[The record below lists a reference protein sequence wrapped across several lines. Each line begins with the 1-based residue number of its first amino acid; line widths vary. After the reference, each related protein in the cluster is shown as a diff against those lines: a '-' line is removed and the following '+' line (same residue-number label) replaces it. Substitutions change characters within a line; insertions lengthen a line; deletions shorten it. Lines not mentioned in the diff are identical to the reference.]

1 MAVGV
6 ETQTNLETSID
17 SIDQESRN
25 EQAFYTLLDRMR
37 EVAHSER
44 DKGDMFER
52 LMCQVLAIAS
62 PYSERYSK
70 VQLYKDWAAEHP
82 ECVPNARDIGI
93 DLVATLIETEWQG
106 PNKEARYVAIQ
117 CKFYDQDSSVPKAE
131 VDSFLSASSTK
142 YFAERLLVAT
152 NRGWSTNTEQ
162 TIEYQ
167 EKPISILS
175 LEKLKNLK
183 VDWQQYLKD
192 NTVKKLAKR
201 ELRQYQEEAINNVIL
216 GFKSHDRGKLI
227 MACGTGKTFTSLKL
241 AERQVGQHGL
251 VLFLVPSLALLSQ
264 TLDDWTQQSTAKMT
278 AIPVCSDSTIGDSAR
293 PLDPEDDSPDS
304 ILADHELSY
313 PATTNAKSLADKVVT
328 AFERYETRPDLG
340 LTVVFSTYQS
350 LDVIHEAQELY
361 GLKDFD
367 LIICDEAHRTAGAY
381 LFNDL
386 KEKEKKVKAKNK
398 AAPKGKRGHKAKAA
412 ANTEVAITI
421 NENDTQQQSIETAQS
436 SDLALDIDDVL
447 APQGEAEAPDWDVEA
462 ESLFTRIHNA
472 SYIHGR
478 KRLYMTA
485 TPKIYGEAPKRQE
498 SLGDAVLYSMD
509 NEQIFGPVFYS
520 LNFDMAVKLGCL
532 VDYKVLIL
540 VCDQKT
546 VPHEHLLENFSQ
558 TQTARVIGT
567 WKALNKY
574 GVADELINN
583 NEPMKRAVAFAQRI
597 DLDGLPAGRK
607 RDLTVASKQFA
618 AGFNAVVN
626 DYKQHIIKRGQEAL
640 ARGETPSLEYQEILD
655 HGCECE
661 CEHIDG
667 SMSSVEKDRCLKWLK
682 EEPQEGH
689 CKILCNVRCLSEGVD
704 VPSLDAVAF
713 LSPRKSEVEVV
724 QIVGR
729 VMRRAPNK
737 TRGYVIIPVVLTN
750 PNTPEATITNSTEFK
765 PVWQVLN
772 ALRSINPN
780 NVIADLPLHK
790 LDQRI
795 EIISVHDAYIQHKGT
810 KQGDGQRL
818 PKTDEPQIEM
828 PRWSFGE
835 VAAIEEHIKTM
846 IINKMGNRR
855 EWEDWAQDVGE
866 ICSRQV
872 EHIKAMVCDGGGVL
886 AYSANNVNYHEN
898 REAFANFKSELAA
911 ATRVKLSDD
920 DVVEMLAQHI
930 VIKPVLD
937 ELFRGYPFTEK
948 NAIASAM
955 TKMLERLDANGLT
968 RTNDEL
974 KGFYQSVGFR
984 MENVTSVSDRQKVI
998 VDLFDRFFK
1007 VAFPKQQ
1014 DKLGI
1019 VYTPIEVVDFMT
1031 HSVNDI
1037 LQKEFGCTFSTH
1049 GVHVLDPFTGTG
1061 TFIARLLTSGLIAPE
1076 DLEYKYAHDLHAF
1089 EILPLAYY
1097 IASINIES
1105 VHNELYQKQHN
1116 GEALPVDAYKA
1127 NDITVLTDTFSS
1139 SATQTE
1145 LTELTTLSD
1154 NIKRRKAVES
1164 MDLRVIIGN
1173 PPYSR
1178 GQESQND
1185 DNQNEE
1191 YPELDER
1198 IAATYVEKAGKIS
1211 NKNSLYDSYIRAF
1224 RWASDKI
1231 KDRGVVA
1238 FVTNAGWVDSAA
1250 ANGMRRCLQEEFS
1263 SVYVFHLKGNQRTSG
1278 EQSRKEGGK
1287 IFGSGS
1293 RAPIAIT
1300 ILVKNP
1306 DAAEQGQ
1313 IHFACVDDYLSREE
1327 KLQQLIDIGS
1337 VLNPELKLT
1346 TITPD
1351 AHGDWFNQRRD
1362 DFANFISVDGK
1373 KNDGLAVFS
1382 NFSLGVATNRDPW
1395 SYNSSKKTITS
1406 NFERCIVTYNK
1417 QLSEYLE
1424 HGQTPEKDNTKL
1436 KWSGTLESAFKRQL
1450 YSPDFDHNAITL
1462 SMYRP
1467 YIAQW
1472 LYNQK
1477 FWLERSYQ
1485 MPSLFPFTGAQNIAI
1500 GIAGVGAT
1508 SFSSL
1513 MSNSIACLDC
1523 LEKSQCLPRYLYRPI
1538 GEAAKDTKTTKV
1550 KTTGQA
1556 DLFAGSDAGELDAS
1570 NGQSGEQVIIN
1581 GYVRE
1586 DAIKPEAV
1594 AHFRAAYAG
1603 HEDEIDADSVFYY
1616 IYGILHSKDYRATY
1630 ANNLQKELP
1639 RIPRVATFEDFKA
1652 FEKAGR
1658 ALADLHVNYE
1668 QVEPYAGC
1676 TVSGLEDGA
1685 EASDLRVTK
1694 LKYGKIAGKKGNA
1707 ALDKTKIVYNDQITI
1722 TDIPL
1727 EVQDYVVNKKSAL
1740 DWVVERCGVSIDKAS
1755 QIVNDFNNM
1764 AEEMGDPQYILHLI
1778 LRVITVSL
1786 ETNKI
1791 VASLP
1796 ALHIHPL
1803 DQ

>member
-1 MAVGV
+1 M
-6 ETQTNLETSID
+6 
-17 SIDQESRN
+17 
-25 EQAFYTLLDRMR
+25 
-37 EVAHSER
+37 
-44 DKGDMFER
+44 
-52 LMCQVLAIAS
+52 
-62 PYSERYSK
+62 P
-70 VQLYKDWAAEHP
+70 
-82 ECVPNARDIGI
+82 
-93 DLVATLIETEWQG
+93 
-106 PNKEARYVAIQ
+106 
-117 CKFYDQDSSVPKAE
+117 
-131 VDSFLSASSTK
+131 
-142 YFAERLLVAT
+142 
-152 NRGWSTNTEQ
+152 
-162 TIEYQ
+162 Q
-167 EKPISILS
+167 EK
-175 LEKLKNLK
+175 
-183 VDWQQYLKD
+183 
-192 NTVKKLAKR
+192 
-201 ELRQYQEEAINNVIL
+201 
-216 GFKSHDRGKLI
+216 
-227 MACGTGKTFTSLKL
+227 
-241 AERQVGQHGL
+241 
-251 VLFLVPSLALLSQ
+251 
-264 TLDDWTQQSTAKMT
+264 
-278 AIPVCSDSTIGDSAR
+278 
-293 PLDPEDDSPDS
+293 
-304 ILADHELSY
+304 
-313 PATTNAKSLADKVVT
+313 
-328 AFERYETRPDLG
+328 
-340 LTVVFSTYQS
+340 
-350 LDVIHEAQELY
+350 
-361 GLKDFD
+361 
-367 LIICDEAHRTAGAY
+367 
-381 LFNDL
+381 
-386 KEKEKKVKAKNK
+386 
-398 AAPKGKRGHKAKAA
+398 
-412 ANTEVAITI
+412 
-421 NENDTQQQSIETAQS
+421 
-436 SDLALDIDDVL
+436 
-447 APQGEAEAPDWDVEA
+447 
-462 ESLFTRIHNA
+462 
-472 SYIHGR
+472 
-478 KRLYMTA
+478 
-485 TPKIYGEAPKRQE
+485 
-498 SLGDAVLYSMD
+498 
-509 NEQIFGPVFYS
+509 
-520 LNFDMAVKLGCL
+520 
-532 VDYKVLIL
+532 
-540 VCDQKT
+540 
-546 VPHEHLLENFSQ
+546 LLENFSK

-567 WKALNKY
+567 WKALNKF
-574 GVADELINN
+574 GSKDDLANN
-583 NEPMKRAVAFAQRI
+583 KEPMKRAVAFAQRI

-607 RDLTVASKQFA
+607 RDMTVASKQFA

-626 DYKQHIIKRGQEAL
+626 DYKHHVLEHGQEAI
-640 ARGETPSLEYQEILD
+640 ACGETPSPEYQEILER
-655 HGCECE
+655 GCECD

-667 SMSSVEKDRCLKWLK
+667 GMSSVEKDSRLKWLK
-682 EEPQEGH
+682 EEPQDGH
-689 CKILCNVRCLSEGVD
+689 CKILFNVRCLSEGVD

-737 TRGYVIIPVVLTN
+737 IRGYVIIPVVTTN
-750 PNTPEATITNSTEFK
+750 PMAPEEVLANSPEFK
-765 PVWQVLN
+765 TVWQVLC

-780 NVIADLPLHK
+780 RVIADLSLNK
-790 LDQRI
+790 LDGHI
-795 EIISVHDAYIQHKGT
+795 EIISTHAAYIQHK
-810 KQGDGQRL
+810 KPNKGDGPRL
-818 PKTDEPQIEM
+818 SKQDDPKVEI
-828 PRWSFGE
+828 PRWDFSE
-835 VAAIEEHIKTM
+835 AAAIVEHISSILLK
-846 IINKMGNRR
+846 KMGNRR

-872 EHIKAMVCDGGGVL
+872 EHIKAMVGDD
-886 AYSANNVNYHEN
+886 ASPEN
-898 REAFANFKSELAA
+898 RKAFADFKTELAA

-974 KGFYQSVGFR
+974 RGFYDSVGFR

-1007 VAFPKQQ
+1007 VAFHKQQ

-1037 LQKEFGCTFSTH
+1037 LKQEFGCTFSSP

-1076 DLEYKYAHDLHAF
+1076 DLDYKYEHDLHAF

-1173 PPYSR
+1173 PPYSV
-1178 GQESQND
+1178 GQDSQND
-1185 DNQNEE
+1185 DNQNES

-1198 IAATYVEKAGKIS
+1198 ITATYVAQGDKGVLK
-1211 NKNSLYDSYIRAF
+1211 KSLYDSYIRAF

-1238 FVTNAGWVDSAA
+1238 FVTNAGWIDSAA

-1263 SVYVFHLKGNQRTSG
+1263 SVYVYHLKGNQRTSG

-1327 KLQQLIDIGS
+1327 KLQQLTTFGS
-1337 VLNPELKLT
+1337 VLTPELKLIS
-1346 TITPD
+1346 ITPD
-1351 AHGDWFNQRRD
+1351 AHGDWLNQRRD
-1362 DFANFISVDGK
+1362 DFGKFISVDGK
-1373 KNDGLAVFS
+1373 NSDEQAVFV
-1382 NFSLGVATNRDPW
+1382 NFSLGISTNRDPW
-1395 SYNSSKKTITS
+1395 SYNSSKQRIAR
-1406 NFERCIVTYNK
+1406 NFERCIAVYNE
-1417 QLSEYLE
+1417 QLDQVKAQGQSFVKNNDPTKIKWTDVLEKKLYLGVKSDE
-1424 HGQTPEKDNTKL
+1424 CHPE
-1436 KWSGTLESAFKRQL
+1436 Q
-1450 YSPDFDHNAITL
+1450 IVL
-1462 SMYRP
+1462 SLYRP
-1467 YIAQW
+1467 FICQYF
-1472 LYNQK
+1472 YNVPM
-1477 FWLERSYQ
+1477 WIHRTYQ
-1485 MPSLFPFTGAQNIAI
+1485 MPSLFPFKNAVNIMI
-1500 GIAGVGAT
+1500 VVGKRRNFP
-1508 SFSSL
+1508 FSCL
-1513 MSNSIACLDC
+1513 MSNHIIDIGLI
-1523 LEKSQCLPRYLYRPI
+1523 EGGQCLPRYLYRPV
-1538 GEAAKDTKTTKV
+1538 GEAAKDTKTSKA
-1550 KTTGQA
+1550 KASGQA

-1570 NGQSGEQVIIN
+1570 NDQTGAQVIIN

-1594 AHFRAAYAG
+1594 EHFRAAYAG
-1603 HEDEIDADSVFYY
+1603 HESEIDADSVFYY
-1616 IYGILHSKDYRATY
+1616 IYGILHSKDYRAIY

-1668 QVEPYAGC
+1668 QMKPYAGC
-1676 TVSGLEDGA
+1676 KVSGLEDGA
-1685 EASDLRVTK
+1685 DASDLRVTK

-1707 ALDKTKIVYNDQITI
+1707 ALDKTKIVYNGQITI
-1722 TDIPL
+1722 SDIPL

-1740 DWVVERCGVSIDKAS
+1740 DWVVERCGVSVDKAS

-1796 ALHIHPL
+1796 ALRVHPL

>member
-6 ETQTNLETSID
+6 ETQTNLETSVD

-37 EVAHSER
+37 EVAHNER

-70 VQLYKDWAAEHP
+70 VQLYKDWAVEHP

-251 VLFLVPSLALLSQ
+251 VLFLVPSLSLLSQ
-264 TLDDWTQQSTAKMT
+264 TLDDWTQQSRAKMT

-293 PLDPEDDSPDS
+293 PLDQEDDFSES
-304 ILADHELSY
+304 VLADHELSY

-350 LDVIHEAQELY
+350 LDVIHEAQEFY

-386 KEKEKKVKAKNK
+386 KEKEKTKANKGKAKSKK
-398 AAPKGKRGHKAKAA
+398 AVEPS
-412 ANTEVAITI
+412 TE
-421 NENDTQQQSIETAQS
+421 
-436 SDLALDIDDVL
+436 DVL
-447 APQGEAEAPDWDVEA
+447 APQSADAPDWDVEA
-462 ESLFTRIHNA
+462 ESLFTRVHNA
-472 SYIHGR
+472 EYIHGH

-485 TPKIYGEAPKRQE
+485 TPKIYGKKPKEQE
-498 SLGDAVLYSMD
+498 GLGDAVLYSMD

-546 VPHEHLLENFSQ
+546 MPQEQLLENFSQ

-607 RDLTVASKQFA
+607 RDMTVASKQFA
-618 AGFNAVVN
+618 AGFNAVVS
-626 DYKQHIIKRGQEAL
+626 DYKHHVLERGQEAI
-640 ARGETPSLEYQEILD
+640 AHGETPSFEYQEILN

-661 CEHIDG
+661 CMHIDG
-667 SMSSVEKDRCLKWLK
+667 SMSSVDKASRLKWLK
-682 EEPQEGH
+682 DEPQDGH
-689 CKILCNVRCLSEGVD
+689 CKILFNVRCLSEGVD

-713 LSPRKSEVEVV
+713 LSPRKSDVEVV

-729 VMRRAPNK
+729 VMRRAPHK
-737 TRGYVIIPVVLTN
+737 TRGYVIIPVVTTN
-750 PNTPEATITNSTEFK
+750 PNAPEETLANSQDFQS
-765 PVWQVLN
+765 VWQVLN

-780 NVIADLPLHK
+780 NVIADLPLNK
-790 LDQRI
+790 LDGRI
-795 EIISVHDAYIQHKGT
+795 EIISTHDAYIQHKEPKKGN
-810 KQGDGQRL
+810 GPL
-818 PKTDEPQIEM
+818 PPKPDPKIDI
-828 PRWSFGE
+828 PRWDFSE
-835 VAAIEEHIKTM
+835 AASIEEHIKS
-846 IINKMGNRR
+846 IIIKKVGNRR

-872 EHIKAMVCDGGGVL
+872 EHIKAMVGDD
-886 AYSANNVNYHEN
+886 ASPEN
-898 REAFANFKSELAA
+898 RKAFADFKTELTA

-955 TKMLERLDANGLT
+955 TKMLERLDADGLT

-984 MENVTSVSDRQKVI
+984 MQNVTSVSDRQKVI

-1105 VHNELYQKQHN
+1105 VHNELYQHYHGQ
-1116 GEALPVDAYKA
+1116 ALPLEAYKA

-1139 SATQTE
+1139 STKQTE
-1145 LTELTTLSD
+1145 LTELTTLSE

-1173 PPYSR
+1173 PPYSV
-1178 GQESQND
+1178 GQDSQND
-1185 DNQNEE
+1185 DNQNES
-1191 YPELDER
+1191 YPELDAR
-1198 IAATYVEKAGKIS
+1198 IAETYVEKAGKIT

-1300 ILVKNP
+1300 ILVKNS
-1306 DAAEQGQ
+1306 DATEQGK

-1327 KLQQLIDIGS
+1327 KLQHLATFGS

-1351 AHGDWFNQRRD
+1351 AHGDWLNQRRD
-1362 DFANFISVDGK
+1362 DFGKFIGIDGK
-1373 KNDGLAVFS
+1373 KNNGLAVFS
-1382 NFSLGVATNRDPW
+1382 NFSMGIVTSRDSW
-1395 SYNSSKKTITS
+1395 CFNASKRTIEANFKGCIGFYNEQVNLAASEGDS
-1406 NFERCIVTYNK
+1406 FERNDDPSRI
-1417 QLSEYLE
+1417 SWSRS
-1424 HGQTPEKDNTKL
+1424 TKRRLL
-1436 KWSGTLESAFKRQL
+1436 KKI
-1450 YSPDFDHNAITL
+1450 YCPDFDARL
-1462 SMYRP
+1462 LAPALYRP
-1467 YIAQW
+1467 FVLQNVYMEP
-1472 LYNQK
+1472 
-1477 FWLERSYQ
+1477 FWIEAAGQIS
-1485 MPSLFPFTGAQNIAI
+1485 SLFPFDGAQNLAI
-1500 GIAGVGAT
+1500 GIASIGAS
-1508 SFSSL
+1508 SFSCL
-1513 MSNSIACLDC
+1513 ISNRILDFHV
-1523 LEKSQCLPRYLYRPI
+1523 LESGTQCLPRYLYRPV
-1538 GEAAKDTKTTKV
+1538 GEAAKATKAKS
-1550 KTTGQA
+1550 TGQT

-1616 IYGILHSKDYRATY
+1616 IYGILHSKDYRETY

-1639 RIPRVATFEDFKA
+1639 RIPRVASFEDFKA

-1668 QVEPYAGC
+1668 QVEPYDGC
-1676 TVSGLEDGA
+1676 KVDGLEAGA
-1685 EASDLRVTK
+1685 DASDLRVIK

-1740 DWVVERCGVSIDKAS
+1740 DWVVDRCGVSIDKAS

-1796 ALHIHPL
+1796 ALRIHPL

>member
-1 MAVGV
+1 MVEADKGTQPCLKSSAEVGFAT
-6 ETQTNLETSID
+6 EA
-17 SIDQESRN
+17 QELQN
-25 EQAFYTLLDRMR
+25 EQAFEALLKRMR
-37 EVAHSER
+37 DVSHNER
-44 DKGDMFER
+44 DKGDLFER
-52 LMCQVLAIAS
+52 LMCKVLAIAS
-62 PYSERYSK
+62 PYCNRFSK
-70 VQLYKDWAAEHP
+70 VQFYKAWAAEHP
-82 ECVPNARDIGI
+82 QYATNRRDIGV
-93 DLVATLIETEWQG
+93 DLVATLIESEWKG

-117 CKFYDQDSSVPKAE
+117 CKFYDEGRKVLNADI
-131 VDSFLSASSTK
+131 DSFLAASGSK
-142 YFAERLLVAT
+142 CFAERLVVAT
-152 NRGWSTNTEQ
+152 NTAWSENTKKEL
-162 TIEYQ
+162 EEQ
-167 EKPISILS
+167 EKPTNILD
-175 LEKLKNLK
+175 LGQLKKLKI
-183 VDWQQYLKD
+183 DWQQYLND
-192 NTVKKLAKR
+192 GTVKLQPKRKLR
-201 ELRQYQEEAINNVIL
+201 PYQEEAINNVIL
-216 GFKSHDRGKLI
+216 GFKTYDRGKLI

-264 TLDDWTQQSTAKMT
+264 TLDDWTQQSKDKMT

-293 PLDPEDDSPDS
+293 PLDPEDDFTESF
-304 ILADHELSY
+304 LADHELSY
-313 PATTNAKSLADKVVT
+313 PATTNAKSLAEKVVN
-328 AFERYETRPDLG
+328 AFALYETRNDLG

-350 LDVIHEAQELY
+350 LDVIHEAQEQY
-361 GLKDFD
+361 GMAEFD

-386 KEKEKKVKAKNK
+386 KEKEKKKASKSKKGK
-398 AAPKGKRGHKAKAA
+398 AA
-412 ANTEVAITI
+412 N
-421 NENDTQQQSIETAQS
+421 IEPS
-436 SDLALDIDDVL
+436 EEDFLS
-447 APQGEAEAPDWDVEA
+447 PQGADAPEWDIEV
-462 ESLFTRIHNA
+462 ESLFTRVHNA
-472 SYIHGR
+472 DYIHGR

-485 TPKIYGEAPKRQE
+485 TPKVYGDAPKKQE

-509 NEQIFGPVFYS
+509 DEKTFGPVFYS
-520 LNFDMAVKLGCL
+520 LNFDKAVKLGCL
-532 VDYKVLIL
+532 VDYQVIVL
-540 VCDQKT
+540 VCDPREVSYAQR
-546 VPHEHLLENFSQ
+546 EEELSQ
-558 TQTARVIGT
+558 TQRARMIGS
-567 WKALNKY
+567 WKALEKY
-574 GVADELINN
+574 GLEEKVGEDNQ
-583 NEPMKRAVAFAQRI
+583 PMKRVVAFAQRI
-597 DLDGLPAGRK
+597 DLNGMPLGRK
-607 RDLTVASKQFA
+607 RNMTVASKQFA
-618 AGFNAVVN
+618 AHFNDVVT
-626 DYKQHIIKRGQEAL
+626 DYRNHVLERGEEAL
-640 ARGETPSLEYQEILD
+640 VHGEIQSQEYRQLLQHAGICD
-655 HGCECE
+655 CR
-661 CEHIDG
+661 HIDG
-667 SMSSVEKDRCLKWLK
+667 SMSSVEKSELLRWLR
-682 EEPQEGH
+682 EEPEEGH
-689 CKILCNVRCLSEGVD
+689 SKILFNVRCLSEGVD
-704 VPSLDAVAF
+704 VPSLDGVVF
-713 LSPRKSEVEVV
+713 LSPRKSMVEVV

-729 VMRRAPNK
+729 VMRQAPNK
-737 TRGYVIIPVVLTN
+737 KRGYVVIPVVTTN
-750 PNTPEATITNSTEFK
+750 LNAPEEVLANNPDYK
-765 PVWQVLN
+765 VVWQVLQ

-780 NVIADLPLHK
+780 HVLADASLGK
-790 LDQRI
+790 LDPRI
-795 EIISVHDAYIQHKGT
+795 HIICWADDRVSHKDPQNNQGGEEGNNG
-810 KQGDGQRL
+810 GDGDDGA
-818 PKTDEPQIEM
+818 KAIETTL
-828 PRWSFGE
+828 FDLDDI
-835 VAAIEEHIKTM
+835 VALEEHIKAM
-846 IINKMGNRR
+846 IIKKVGNRR

-872 EHIKAMVCDGGGVL
+872 EHIKAMIGDD
-886 AYSANNVNYHEN
+886 ASQEN
-898 REAFANFKSELAA
+898 RKAFADFKTELKA

-955 TKMLERLDANGLT
+955 TKMLERLDADGLT

-974 KGFYQSVGFR
+974 RGFYDSVGFR
-984 MENVTSVSDRQKVI
+984 MQNVTSVSDRQKVI

-1076 DLEYKYAHDLHAF
+1076 DLDYKYEHDLHAF

-1105 VHNELYQKQHN
+1105 VHNELYQQQHN
-1116 GEALPVDAYKA
+1116 GESLPVDAYKA

-1139 SATQTE
+1139 STTQTE
-1145 LTELTTLSD
+1145 LTELTTLSE

-1173 PPYSR
+1173 PPYSV
-1178 GQESQND
+1178 GQDSQND
-1185 DNQNEE
+1185 DNQNES

-1198 IAATYVEKAGKIS
+1198 IAVTYVEKAGKIT

-1263 SVYVFHLKGNQRTSG
+1263 AVYVYHLKGNQRTSG

-1306 DAAEQGQ
+1306 DAVEQGK
-1313 IHFACVDDYLSREE
+1313 IRFACVDDYLSREE
-1327 KLQQLIDIGS
+1327 KLQQLADIGS
-1337 VLNPELKLT
+1337 VLNPDLKLT

-1351 AHGDWFNQRRD
+1351 AHGDWLNQRRD
-1362 DFANFISVDGK
+1362 DFSKFISVDGK
-1373 KNDGLAVFS
+1373 NNEGLSVFANFS
-1382 NFSLGVATNRDPW
+1382 NGIKTNRDPW
-1395 SYNSSKKTITS
+1395 SYSSSRRGIAK
-1406 NFERCIVTYNK
+1406 NFKRCIATYNAQLAK
-1417 QLSEYLE
+1417 QIETGAIS
-1424 HGQTPEKDNTKL
+1424 EKDDTKL
-1436 KWSGTLESAFKRQL
+1436 KWSGTLENAFKRKL
-1450 YSPDFDHNAITL
+1450 SSPDFAQESITL

-1485 MPSLFPFTGAQNIAI
+1485 MPILFPFTGAQNLAI
-1500 GIAGVGAT
+1500 GIAGVGAL
-1508 SFSSL
+1508 SFSCL

-1523 LEKSQCLPRYLYRPI
+1523 LDKSQWLPRYLYRPV
-1538 GEAAKDTKTTKV
+1538 GEAAKGTKASKA
-1550 KTTGQA
+1550 KATGQA
-1556 DLFAGSDAGELDAS
+1556 DLFAGSDAAALDTS
-1570 NGQSGEQVIIN
+1570 NGQTGEQVIIN
-1581 GYVRE
+1581 GYIRE
-1586 DAIKPEAV
+1586 DAIKPDAV

-1603 HEDEIDADSVFYY
+1603 HEEEIDADSVFYY

-1639 RIPRVATFEDFKA
+1639 RIPRVATFGDFKD

-1658 ALADLHVNYE
+1658 VLADLHVNYE
-1668 QVEPYAGC
+1668 QVTPYDGC
-1676 TVSGLEDGA
+1676 TFSGLEEGA
-1685 EASDLRVTK
+1685 DASDLRVTK

-1707 ALDKTKIVYNDQITI
+1707 ALDKTKIVYNSKITI
-1722 TDIPL
+1722 SDIPL
-1727 EVQDYVVNKKSAL
+1727 EAQDYVVNKKSAL

-1796 ALHIHPL
+1796 ALHVRDL
-1803 DQ
+1803 DR

>member
-106 PNKEARYVAIQ
+106 TNKEARYVAIQ

-142 YFAERLLVAT
+142 CFAERLLVAT

-241 AERQVGQHGL
+241 AERQVGQRGL

-386 KEKEKKVKAKNK
+386 KEKEKTKANKGKAKSKK
-398 AAPKGKRGHKAKAA
+398 AVEPS
-412 ANTEVAITI
+412 TE
-421 NENDTQQQSIETAQS
+421 
-436 SDLALDIDDVL
+436 DVL
-447 APQGEAEAPDWDVEA
+447 APQSADAPDWDVEA
-462 ESLFTRIHNA
+462 ESLFTRVHNA
-472 SYIHGR
+472 EYIHGH

-485 TPKIYGEAPKRQE
+485 TPKIYGKKPKEQE
-498 SLGDAVLYSMD
+498 GLGDAVLYSMD

-540 VCDQKT
+540 ICDQKT
-546 VPHEHLLENFSQ
+546 LPQEQLLENFSQ

-607 RDLTVASKQFA
+607 RDMTVASKQFA
-618 AGFNAVVN
+618 AGFNAVVS
-626 DYKQHIIKRGQEAL
+626 DYKHHVLERGKEAI
-640 ARGETPSLEYQEILD
+640 AHGETPSFEYQEIID

-661 CEHIDG
+661 CMHIDG
-667 SMSSVEKDRCLKWLK
+667 SMSSVDKASRLQWLK
-682 EEPQEGH
+682 DEPQDGH
-689 CKILCNVRCLSEGVD
+689 CKILFNVRCLSEGVD

-737 TRGYVIIPVVLTN
+737 TRGYVIIPVVTTN
-750 PNTPEATITNSTEFK
+750 PNAPEETLANSQDFQS
-765 PVWQVLN
+765 VWQVLN

-780 NVIADLPLHK
+780 NVIADLPLNK
-790 LDQRI
+790 LDGRI
-795 EIISVHDAYIQHKGT
+795 EIICTHDAYIQHKEPKKGN
-810 KQGDGQRL
+810 GPL
-818 PKTDEPQIEM
+818 PPKPDPKIDI
-828 PRWSFGE
+828 PRWDFSE
-835 VAAIEEHIKTM
+835 AASIEEHIKS
-846 IINKMGNRR
+846 IIIKKVGNRR

-866 ICSRQV
+866 ICARQV
-872 EHIKAMVCDGGGVL
+872 EHIKAMVGDD
-886 AYSANNVNYHEN
+886 ASPEN
-898 REAFANFKSELAA
+898 RKAFADFKNELAA

-955 TKMLERLDANGLT
+955 TKMLERLDADGLT

-984 MENVTSVSDRQKVI
+984 MQNVTSVSDRQKVI

-1019 VYTPIEVVDFMT
+1019 VYTPIEVVDFIT

-1145 LTELTTLSD
+1145 LTELTTLSE

-1173 PPYSR
+1173 PPYSV
-1178 GQESQND
+1178 GQDSQND
-1185 DNQNEE
+1185 DNQNES
-1191 YPELDER
+1191 YPELDAR
-1198 IAATYVEKAGKIS
+1198 IAETYVVRAGDLS
-1211 NKNSLYDSYIRAF
+1211 NKNKLYDSYIRAF

-1238 FVTNAGWVDSAA
+1238 FVTNAGWLDTASAC
-1250 ANGMRRCLQEEFS
+1250 GMRRCLQDEFS
-1263 SVYVFHLKGNQRTSG
+1263 SVYVFHLKGNQRTTSG
-1278 EQSRKEGGK
+1278 KQSRKEGGK

-1300 ILVKNP
+1300 VLVKNP
-1306 DAAEQGQ
+1306 DAAEHGQ

-1327 KLQQLIDIGS
+1327 KLQQLVSFGS
-1337 VLNPELKLT
+1337 MLNPELKLAI
-1346 TITPD
+1346 ITPD
-1351 AHGDWFNQRRD
+1351 AHGDWLNQRRD
-1362 DFANFISVDGK
+1362 DFAHFISVDGK
-1373 KNDGLAVFS
+1373 KNKGLAVFS
-1382 NFSLGVATNRDPW
+1382 NFSLGLNTSRDPW
-1395 SYNSSKKTITS
+1395 SYNSSRKVLAR
-1406 NFERCIVTYNK
+1406 NFELCIGAYNEQLAK
-1417 QLSEYLE
+1417 QMATGEISK
-1424 HGQTPEKDNTKL
+1424 KDDTKL
-1436 KWSGTLESAFKRQL
+1436 KWSGTLESAFKRQQA
-1450 YSPDFDHNAITL
+1450 SPAFEHNAVTL
-1462 SMYRP
+1462 SVYRP
-1467 YIAQW
+1467 YITQW

-1477 FWLERSYQ
+1477 FWIERTYQ
-1485 MPSLFPFTGAQNIAI
+1485 MPSIFPFTGAENLTIVSNGIGRKNI
-1500 GIAGVGAT
+1500 
-1508 SFSSL
+1508 SHL
-1513 MSNSIACLDC
+1513 MTNQITNLNLMDSG
-1523 LEKSQCLPRYLYRPI
+1523 SQCFPRYLYRPV
-1538 GEAAKDTKTTKV
+1538 GETAKGKSSKA

-1556 DLFAGSDAGELDAS
+1556 DLFAGSDVGLDAS
-1570 NGQSGEQVIIN
+1570 DGQTGSQVVIN

-1594 AHFRAAYAG
+1594 EHFRAAYAG
-1603 HEDEIDADSVFYY
+1603 HEAEIDADSVFYY
-1616 IYGILHSKDYRATY
+1616 IYGILHSKDYRAIY

-1676 TVSGLEDGA
+1676 KVSGLEEGA
-1685 EASDLRVTK
+1685 DASDLRVTK

-1707 ALDKTKIVYNDQITI
+1707 ALDKTTIVYNDQITI
-1722 TDIPL
+1722 SGIPL

-1791 VASLP
+1791 MSSLP
-1796 ALHIHPL
+1796 ALCIHQL

>member
-17 SIDQESRN
+17 PIDQESRN

-183 VDWQQYLKD
+183 VDWQLYLKD

-251 VLFLVPSLALLSQ
+251 VLFLVPSLSLLSQ
-264 TLDDWTQQSTAKMT
+264 TLDDWTQQSRAKMT

-293 PLDPEDDSPDS
+293 PLDQEDDFSES
-304 ILADHELSY
+304 VLADHELSY

-328 AFERYETRPDLG
+328 AFERYDTRPDLG

-361 GLKDFD
+361 GMKDFD

-398 AAPKGKRGHKAKAA
+398 ASPKGKRGRKAKAA

-421 NENDTQQQSIETAQS
+421 NESDTQQQSIDTAQS
-436 SDLALDIDDVL
+436 FDLALDIEDVL
-447 APQGEAEAPDWDVEA
+447 VPQGEAEAPDWDVET
-462 ESLFTRIHNA
+462 ESLFTRVHNA
-472 SYIHGR
+472 EYIRGY

-485 TPKIYGEAPKRQE
+485 TPKVYGEAPKKQE

-546 VPHEHLLENFSQ
+546 MPQEQLLENFSQ

-574 GVADELINN
+574 GVKDDLTNN
-583 NEPMKRAVAFAQRI
+583 KEPMKRAVAFAQRI
-597 DLDGLPAGRK
+597 DLDGMPAGRK
-607 RDLTVASKQFA
+607 RDMTVASKQFA

-626 DYKQHIIKRGQEAL
+626 DYKHHVLERGQEAI
-640 ARGETPSLEYQEILD
+640 AHGETPSFEYQEILN

-661 CEHIDG
+661 CMHIDG
-667 SMSSVEKDRCLKWLK
+667 SMSSVDKASRLKWLK
-682 EEPQEGH
+682 DEPQDGH
-689 CKILCNVRCLSEGVD
+689 CKILFNVRCLSEGVD

-729 VMRRAPNK
+729 VMRRAPHK
-737 TRGYVIIPVVLTN
+737 TRGYVIIPVVTTN
-750 PNTPEATITNSTEFK
+750 PNAPEETLANSQDFQS
-765 PVWQVLN
+765 VWQVLN

-780 NVIADLPLHK
+780 NVIADLPLNK
-790 LDQRI
+790 LDGRI
-795 EIISVHDAYIQHKGT
+795 EIISTHDAYIQHKEPKKGN
-810 KQGDGQRL
+810 GPL
-818 PKTDEPQIEM
+818 PPKPDPKIDI
-828 PRWSFGE
+828 PRWDFSE
-835 VAAIEEHIKTM
+835 AASIEEHIKS
-846 IINKMGNRR
+846 IIIKKVGNRR

-872 EHIKAMVCDGGGVL
+872 EHIKAMVGDD
-886 AYSANNVNYHEN
+886 ASPEN
-898 REAFANFKSELAA
+898 RKAFADFKTELTA

-955 TKMLERLDANGLT
+955 TKMLERLDADGLT

-984 MENVTSVSDRQKVI
+984 MQNVTSVSDRQKVI

-1105 VHNELYQKQHN
+1105 VHNELYQHYHGQ
-1116 GEALPVDAYKA
+1116 ALPLEAYKA

-1139 SATQTE
+1139 STKQTE
-1145 LTELTTLSD
+1145 LTELTTLSE

-1173 PPYSR
+1173 PPYSV
-1178 GQESQND
+1178 GQDSQND
-1185 DNQNEE
+1185 DNQNES
-1191 YPELDER
+1191 YPELDAR
-1198 IAATYVEKAGKIS
+1198 IAETYVEKAGKIQLKS
-1211 NKNSLYDSYIRAF
+1211 KLYDSYIRAF

-1231 KDRGVVA
+1231 KDRGIVA
-1238 FVTNAGWVDSAA
+1238 FVTNAGWIDAASAC
-1250 ANGMRRCLQEEFS
+1250 GMRRCLKEEFS

-1306 DAAEQGQ
+1306 DTTEQGQ

-1327 KLQQLIDIGS
+1327 KLQQLTDIGS
-1337 VLNPELKLT
+1337 VLNHELKLT

-1351 AHGDWFNQRRD
+1351 AHGDWLNQRRD
-1362 DFANFISVDGK
+1362 DFTHFISVDGK
-1373 KNDGLAVFS
+1373 KIEDLAIF
-1382 NFSLGVATNRDPW
+1382 TNYSCGIVTSRDSW
-1395 SYNSSKKTITS
+1395 SYNSSRKVIANSFK
-1406 NFERCIVTYNK
+1406 RCIDVYNAQVEQAK
-1417 QLSEYLE
+1417 SQGQNFVKNNDPTQIKWTDILEKKLYQGVKSEECLTDKIELSL
-1424 HGQTPEKDNTKL
+1424 
-1436 KWSGTLESAFKRQL
+1436 
-1450 YSPDFDHNAITL
+1450 
-1462 SMYRP
+1462 YRP
-1467 YIAQW
+1467 FICQYF
-1472 LYNQK
+1472 YNVPM
-1477 FWLERSYQ
+1477 WVHRTYQ
-1485 MPSLFPFTGAQNIAI
+1485 MPSLFPFAGAQNLAI
-1500 GIAGVGAT
+1500 GIAGLGA
-1508 SFSSL
+1508 SRFSCL
-1513 MSNSIACLDC
+1513 MGNSIACFDC
-1523 LEKSQCLPRYLYRPI
+1523 LEKSQWLPRYIYRSV
-1538 GEAAKDTKTTKV
+1538 GEVAKGKGSKV

-1639 RIPRVATFEDFKA
+1639 RIPRVASFEDFKA

-1685 EASDLRVTK
+1685 DASNLRVIK

-1796 ALHIHPL
+1796 ALRIHPL

>member
-106 PNKEARYVAIQ
+106 TNKEARYVAIQ

-142 YFAERLLVAT
+142 CFAERLLVAT

-241 AERQVGQHGL
+241 AERQVGQRGL

-386 KEKEKKVKAKNK
+386 KEKEKTKANKGKAKSKK
-398 AAPKGKRGHKAKAA
+398 AVEPS
-412 ANTEVAITI
+412 TE
-421 NENDTQQQSIETAQS
+421 
-436 SDLALDIDDVL
+436 DVL
-447 APQGEAEAPDWDVEA
+447 APQSADAPDWDVEA
-462 ESLFTRIHNA
+462 ESLFTRVHNA
-472 SYIHGR
+472 EYIHGH

-485 TPKIYGEAPKRQE
+485 TPKIYGKKPKEQE
-498 SLGDAVLYSMD
+498 GLGDAVLYSMD

-540 VCDQKT
+540 ICDQKT
-546 VPHEHLLENFSQ
+546 LPQEQLLENFSQ

-607 RDLTVASKQFA
+607 RDMTVASKQFA
-618 AGFNAVVN
+618 AGFNAVVS
-626 DYKQHIIKRGQEAL
+626 DYKHHVLERGKEAI
-640 ARGETPSLEYQEILD
+640 AHGETPSFEYQEIID

-661 CEHIDG
+661 CMHIDG
-667 SMSSVEKDRCLKWLK
+667 SMSSVDKASRLQWLK
-682 EEPQEGH
+682 DEPQDGH
-689 CKILCNVRCLSEGVD
+689 CKILFNVRCLSEGVD

-737 TRGYVIIPVVLTN
+737 TRGYVIIPVVTTN
-750 PNTPEATITNSTEFK
+750 PNAPEETLANSQDFQS
-765 PVWQVLN
+765 VWQVLN

-780 NVIADLPLHK
+780 NVIADLPLNK
-790 LDQRI
+790 LDGRI
-795 EIISVHDAYIQHKGT
+795 EIICTHDAYIQHKEPKKGN
-810 KQGDGQRL
+810 GPL
-818 PKTDEPQIEM
+818 PPKPDPKIDI
-828 PRWSFGE
+828 PRWDFSE
-835 VAAIEEHIKTM
+835 AASIEEHIKS
-846 IINKMGNRR
+846 IIIKKVGNRR

-866 ICSRQV
+866 ICARQV
-872 EHIKAMVCDGGGVL
+872 EHIKAMVGDD
-886 AYSANNVNYHEN
+886 ASPEN
-898 REAFANFKSELAA
+898 RKAFADFKNELAA

-955 TKMLERLDANGLT
+955 TKMLERLDADGLT

-984 MENVTSVSDRQKVI
+984 MQNVTSVSDRQKVI

-1019 VYTPIEVVDFMT
+1019 VYTPIEVVDFIT

-1145 LTELTTLSD
+1145 LTELTTLSE

-1173 PPYSR
+1173 PPYSV
-1178 GQESQND
+1178 GQDSQND
-1185 DNQNEE
+1185 DNQNES
-1191 YPELDER
+1191 YPELDAR
-1198 IAATYVEKAGKIS
+1198 IAETYVVRAGDLS
-1211 NKNSLYDSYIRAF
+1211 NKNKLYDSYIRAF

-1238 FVTNAGWVDSAA
+1238 FVTNAGWLDTASAC
-1250 ANGMRRCLQEEFS
+1250 GMRRCLQDEFS
-1263 SVYVFHLKGNQRTSG
+1263 SVYVFHLKGNQRTTSG
-1278 EQSRKEGGK
+1278 KQSRKEGGK

-1300 ILVKNP
+1300 VLVKNP
-1306 DAAEQGQ
+1306 DAAEHGQ

-1327 KLQQLIDIGS
+1327 KLQQLVSFGS
-1337 VLNPELKLT
+1337 MLNPELKLAI
-1346 TITPD
+1346 ITPD
-1351 AHGDWFNQRRD
+1351 AHGDWLNQRRD
-1362 DFANFISVDGK
+1362 DFAHFISVDGK
-1373 KNDGLAVFS
+1373 KNKGLAVFS
-1382 NFSLGVATNRDPW
+1382 NFSLGLNTSRDPW
-1395 SYNSSKKTITS
+1395 SYNSSRKVLAR
-1406 NFERCIVTYNK
+1406 NFELCIGAYNEQLAK
-1417 QLSEYLE
+1417 QMATGEISK
-1424 HGQTPEKDNTKL
+1424 KDDTKL
-1436 KWSGTLESAFKRQL
+1436 KWSGTLESAFKRQQA
-1450 YSPDFDHNAITL
+1450 SPAFEHNAVTL
-1462 SMYRP
+1462 SVYRP
-1467 YIAQW
+1467 YITQW

-1477 FWLERSYQ
+1477 FWIERTYQ
-1485 MPSLFPFTGAQNIAI
+1485 MPSIFPFTGAENLTIVSNGIGRKNI
-1500 GIAGVGAT
+1500 
-1508 SFSSL
+1508 SHL
-1513 MSNSIACLDC
+1513 MTNQITNLNLMDSG
-1523 LEKSQCLPRYLYRPI
+1523 SQCFPRYLYRPV
-1538 GEAAKDTKTTKV
+1538 GETAKGKSSKA

-1556 DLFAGSDAGELDAS
+1556 DLFAGSDVGLDAS
-1570 NGQSGEQVIIN
+1570 DGQTGSQVVIN

-1594 AHFRAAYAG
+1594 EHFRAAYAG
-1603 HEDEIDADSVFYY
+1603 HEAEIDADSVFYY
-1616 IYGILHSKDYRATY
+1616 IYGILHSKDYRAIY

-1676 TVSGLEDGA
+1676 KVSGLEEGA
-1685 EASDLRVTK
+1685 DATDLRVTK

-1707 ALDKTKIVYNDQITI
+1707 ALDKTTIVYNDQITI
-1722 TDIPL
+1722 SGIPL

-1791 VASLP
+1791 MSSLP
-1796 ALHIHPL
+1796 ALCIHQL

>member
-106 PNKEARYVAIQ
+106 TNKEARYVAIQ

-142 YFAERLLVAT
+142 CFAERLLVAT

-241 AERQVGQHGL
+241 AERQVGQRGL

-386 KEKEKKVKAKNK
+386 KEKEKTKANKGKAKSKK
-398 AAPKGKRGHKAKAA
+398 AVEPS
-412 ANTEVAITI
+412 TE
-421 NENDTQQQSIETAQS
+421 
-436 SDLALDIDDVL
+436 DVL
-447 APQGEAEAPDWDVEA
+447 APQSADAPDWDVEA
-462 ESLFTRIHNA
+462 ESLFTRVHNA
-472 SYIHGR
+472 EYIHGH

-485 TPKIYGEAPKRQE
+485 TPKIYGKKPKEQE
-498 SLGDAVLYSMD
+498 GLGDAVLYSMD

-540 VCDQKT
+540 ICDQKT
-546 VPHEHLLENFSQ
+546 LPQEQLLENFSQ

-607 RDLTVASKQFA
+607 RDMTVASKQFA
-618 AGFNAVVN
+618 AGFNAVVS
-626 DYKQHIIKRGQEAL
+626 DYKHHVLERGKEAI
-640 ARGETPSLEYQEILD
+640 AHGETPSFEYQEIID

-661 CEHIDG
+661 CMHIDG
-667 SMSSVEKDRCLKWLK
+667 SMSSVDKASRLQWLK
-682 EEPQEGH
+682 DEPQDGH
-689 CKILCNVRCLSEGVD
+689 CKILFNVRCLSEGVD

-737 TRGYVIIPVVLTN
+737 TRGYVIIPVVTTN
-750 PNTPEATITNSTEFK
+750 PNAPEETLANSQDFQS
-765 PVWQVLN
+765 VWQVLN

-780 NVIADLPLHK
+780 NVIADLPLNK
-790 LDQRI
+790 LDGRI
-795 EIISVHDAYIQHKGT
+795 EIICTHDAYIQHKEPKKGN
-810 KQGDGQRL
+810 GPL
-818 PKTDEPQIEM
+818 PPKPDPKIDI
-828 PRWSFGE
+828 PRWDFSE
-835 VAAIEEHIKTM
+835 AASIEEHIKS
-846 IINKMGNRR
+846 IIIKKVGNRR

-866 ICSRQV
+866 ICARQV
-872 EHIKAMVCDGGGVL
+872 EHIKAMVGDD
-886 AYSANNVNYHEN
+886 ASPEN
-898 REAFANFKSELAA
+898 RKAFADFKNELAA

-955 TKMLERLDANGLT
+955 TKMLERLDADGLT

-984 MENVTSVSDRQKVI
+984 MQNVTSVSDRQKVI

-1019 VYTPIEVVDFMT
+1019 VYTPIEVVDFIT

-1145 LTELTTLSD
+1145 LTELTTLSE

-1173 PPYSR
+1173 PPYSV
-1178 GQESQND
+1178 GQDSQND
-1185 DNQNEE
+1185 DNQNES
-1191 YPELDER
+1191 YPELDAR
-1198 IAATYVEKAGKIS
+1198 IAETYVVRAGDLS
-1211 NKNSLYDSYIRAF
+1211 NKNKLYDSYIRAF

-1238 FVTNAGWVDSAA
+1238 FVTNAGWLDTASAC
-1250 ANGMRRCLQEEFS
+1250 GMRRCLQDEFS
-1263 SVYVFHLKGNQRTSG
+1263 SVYVFHLKGNQRTTSG
-1278 EQSRKEGGK
+1278 KQSRKEGGK

-1300 ILVKNP
+1300 VLVKNP
-1306 DAAEQGQ
+1306 DAAEHGQ

-1327 KLQQLIDIGS
+1327 KLQQLVSFGS
-1337 VLNPELKLT
+1337 MLNPELKLAI
-1346 TITPD
+1346 ITPD
-1351 AHGDWFNQRRD
+1351 AHGDWLNQRRD
-1362 DFANFISVDGK
+1362 DFAHFISVDGK
-1373 KNDGLAVFS
+1373 KNKGLAVFS
-1382 NFSLGVATNRDPW
+1382 NFSLGLNTSRDPW
-1395 SYNSSKKTITS
+1395 SYNSSRKVLAR
-1406 NFERCIVTYNK
+1406 NFELCIGAYNEQLAK
-1417 QLSEYLE
+1417 QMATGEISK
-1424 HGQTPEKDNTKL
+1424 KDDTKL
-1436 KWSGTLESAFKRQL
+1436 KWSGTLESAFKRQQA
-1450 YSPDFDHNAITL
+1450 SPAFEHNAVTL
-1462 SMYRP
+1462 SVYRP
-1467 YIAQW
+1467 YITQW

-1477 FWLERSYQ
+1477 FWIERTYQ
-1485 MPSLFPFTGAQNIAI
+1485 MPSIFPFTGAENLTIVSNGIGRKNI
-1500 GIAGVGAT
+1500 
-1508 SFSSL
+1508 SHL
-1513 MSNSIACLDC
+1513 MTNQITNLNLMDSG
-1523 LEKSQCLPRYLYRPI
+1523 SQCFPRYLYRPV
-1538 GEAAKDTKTTKV
+1538 GETAKGKSSKA

-1556 DLFAGSDAGELDAS
+1556 DLFAGSDVGLDAS
-1570 NGQSGEQVIIN
+1570 DGQTGSQVVIN

-1594 AHFRAAYAG
+1594 EHFRAAYAG
-1603 HEDEIDADSVFYY
+1603 HEAEIDADSVFYY

-1639 RIPRVATFEDFKA
+1639 RIPRVASFEDFKA

-1676 TVSGLEDGA
+1676 KVSGLEEGA
-1685 EASDLRVTK
+1685 DASDLRVTK

-1707 ALDKTKIVYNDQITI
+1707 ALDKTTIVYNDQITI
-1722 TDIPL
+1722 SGIPL

-1791 VASLP
+1791 MSSLP
-1796 ALHIHPL
+1796 ALCIHQL

>member
-1 MAVGV
+1 MKGKTMAVGV
-6 ETQTNLETSID
+6 ETQVNLEPSID

-70 VQLYKDWAAEHP
+70 VQLYKDWAVEHP

-183 VDWQQYLKD
+183 VDWQQYFKD

-251 VLFLVPSLALLSQ
+251 VLFLVPSLSLLSQ
-264 TLDDWTQQSTAKMT
+264 TLDDWTQQSRAKMT

-293 PLDPEDDSPDS
+293 PLDQEDDFSES
-304 ILADHELSY
+304 VLADHELSY

-361 GLKDFD
+361 GMKDFD

-386 KEKEKKVKAKNK
+386 KEKEKTKANKGKAKSKK
-398 AAPKGKRGHKAKAA
+398 AVISS
-412 ANTEVAITI
+412 TE
-421 NENDTQQQSIETAQS
+421 
-436 SDLALDIDDVL
+436 DVL
-447 APQGEAEAPDWDVEA
+447 APQSADAPDWDVEA
-462 ESLFTRIHNA
+462 ESLFTRIHNEQ
-472 SYIHGR
+472 YVHGL

-485 TPKIYGEAPKRQE
+485 TPKIYGKKPKEQE
-498 SLGDAVLYSMD
+498 DLGDAVLYSMD

-546 VPHEHLLENFSQ
+546 IPQEHLLENFSQ

-607 RDLTVASKQFA
+607 RDMTVASKQFA
-618 AGFNAVVN
+618 AGFNAVVS
-626 DYKQHIIKRGQEAL
+626 DYKHHVLERGQEAI
-640 ARGETPSLEYQEILD
+640 AHGETPSFEYQEILN

-661 CEHIDG
+661 CMHIDG
-667 SMSSVEKDRCLKWLK
+667 SMSSVDKASRLKWLK
-682 EEPQEGH
+682 DEPQDGH
-689 CKILCNVRCLSEGVD
+689 CKILFNVRCLSEGVD

-713 LSPRKSEVEVV
+713 LSPRKSDVEVV

-729 VMRRAPNK
+729 VMRRAPHK
-737 TRGYVIIPVVLTN
+737 TRGYVIIPVVTTN
-750 PNTPEATITNSTEFK
+750 PNAPEETLANSQDFQS
-765 PVWQVLN
+765 VWQVLN

-780 NVIADLPLHK
+780 NVIADLPLNK
-790 LDQRI
+790 LDGRI
-795 EIISVHDAYIQHKGT
+795 EIISIHDVYIQHKEPKKGN
-810 KQGDGQRL
+810 GPL
-818 PKTDEPQIEM
+818 PPKPDPKIDI
-828 PRWSFGE
+828 PRWDFSD
-835 VAAIEEHIKTM
+835 AASIEEHIKS
-846 IINKMGNRR
+846 IIIKKVGNRR

-872 EHIKAMVCDGGGVL
+872 EHIKAMVGED
-886 AYSANNVNYHEN
+886 ATPEN
-898 REAFANFKSELAA
+898 RKAFADFKNELAA

-920 DVVEMLAQHI
+920 DVVEMLAQ
-930 VIKPVLD
+930 
-937 ELFRGYPFTEK
+937 EK

-955 TKMLERLDANGLT
+955 TKMLERLDADGLT

-984 MENVTSVSDRQKVI
+984 MQNVTSVSDRQKVI

-1105 VHNELYQKQHN
+1105 VHNELYQQQHN
-1116 GEALPVDAYKA
+1116 GQALPIYAYRA

-1145 LTELTTLSD
+1145 LTELTTLSE

-1173 PPYSR
+1173 PPYSV
-1178 GQESQND
+1178 GQDSQND
-1185 DNQNEE
+1185 DNQNES
-1191 YPELDER
+1191 YPELDAR
-1198 IAATYVEKAGKIS
+1198 IAVTYVARADMS
-1211 NKNSLYDSYIRAF
+1211 KNTKSIYDSYIRAF

-1231 KDRGVVA
+1231 KDRGLVA

-1263 SVYVFHLKGNQRTSG
+1263 SVYVFHLKGNARTSG
-1278 EQSRKEGGK
+1278 EQRQKEAGNV
-1287 IFGSGS
+1287 FGVGS

-1327 KLQQLIDIGS
+1327 KLHQLTDIGS

-1346 TITPD
+1346 PLTPD
-1351 AHGDWFNQRRD
+1351 VHGDWLNQRRD
-1362 DFANFISVDGK
+1362 DFAHFLSLDGK
-1373 KNDGLAVFS
+1373 TKGSNGIFS
-1382 NFSLGVATNRDPW
+1382 NYSLGITTNRDAW
-1395 SYNSSKKTITS
+1395 SYNASKKAIEA
-1406 NFERCIVTYNK
+1406 NFTKCIACYNEQVDKLLAAKTQGMDADLLIENDPAKIKWARALLQKLYQGKLSAPFAMHFVQSTVFRPFVK
-1417 QLSEYLE
+1417 Q
-1424 HGQTPEKDNTKL
+1424 
-1436 KWSGTLESAFKRQL
+1436 F
-1450 YSPDFDHNAITL
+1450 
-1462 SMYRP
+1462 
-1467 YIAQW
+1467 
-1472 LYNQK
+1472 LYNDAM
-1477 FWLERSYQ
+1477 WITYSYQ
-1485 MPSLFPFTGAQNIAI
+1485 MPSLFPFAGAQNLAI
-1500 GIAGVGAT
+1500 GIASAGAS
-1508 SFSSL
+1508 SFSCL
-1513 MSNSIACLDC
+1513 MSNQILDLHV
-1523 LEKSQCLPRYLYRPI
+1523 LESGTQCLPRYIYRPV
-1538 GEAAKDTKTTKV
+1538 GEAAKATKA
-1550 KTTGQA
+1550 KTTGQT

-1570 NGQSGEQVIIN
+1570 NGQSGEQVVIN

-1603 HEDEIDADSVFYY
+1603 HEDEIDADSIFYY
-1616 IYGILHSKDYRATY
+1616 IYGILHSKDYRETY

-1658 ALADLHVNYE
+1658 ALAELHVNYE
-1668 QVEPYAGC
+1668 QVEPYAEC
-1676 TVSGLEDGA
+1676 KVNGLEDGA
-1685 EASDLRVTK
+1685 DASDPRVTK

-1791 VASLP
+1791 MSSLP
-1796 ALHIHPL
+1796 ELCIHQL

>member
-6 ETQTNLETSID
+6 ETQTNLETSVD

-37 EVAHSER
+37 EVAHNER

-70 VQLYKDWAAEHP
+70 VQLYKDWAVEHP

-251 VLFLVPSLALLSQ
+251 VLFLVPSLSLLSQ
-264 TLDDWTQQSTAKMT
+264 TLDDWTQQSRAKMT

-293 PLDPEDDSPDS
+293 PLDQEDDFSES
-304 ILADHELSY
+304 VLADHELSY

-350 LDVIHEAQELY
+350 LDVIHEAQEFY

-386 KEKEKKVKAKNK
+386 KEKEKTKANKGKAKSKK
-398 AAPKGKRGHKAKAA
+398 AVEPS
-412 ANTEVAITI
+412 TE
-421 NENDTQQQSIETAQS
+421 
-436 SDLALDIDDVL
+436 DVL
-447 APQGEAEAPDWDVEA
+447 APQSADAPDWDVEA
-462 ESLFTRIHNA
+462 ESLFTRVHNA
-472 SYIHGR
+472 EYIHGH

-485 TPKIYGEAPKRQE
+485 TPKIYGKKPKEQE
-498 SLGDAVLYSMD
+498 GLGDAVLYSMD

-546 VPHEHLLENFSQ
+546 MPQEQLLENFSQ

-607 RDLTVASKQFA
+607 RDMTVASKQFA
-618 AGFNAVVN
+618 AGFNAVVS
-626 DYKQHIIKRGQEAL
+626 DYKHHVLERGQEAI
-640 ARGETPSLEYQEILD
+640 AHGETPSFEYQEILN

-661 CEHIDG
+661 CMHIDG
-667 SMSSVEKDRCLKWLK
+667 SMSSVDKASRLKWLK
-682 EEPQEGH
+682 DEPQDGH
-689 CKILCNVRCLSEGVD
+689 CKILFNVRCLSEGVD

-713 LSPRKSEVEVV
+713 LSPRKSDVEVV

-729 VMRRAPNK
+729 VMRRAPHK
-737 TRGYVIIPVVLTN
+737 TRGYVIIPVVTTN
-750 PNTPEATITNSTEFK
+750 PNAPEETLANSQDFQS
-765 PVWQVLN
+765 VWQVLN

-780 NVIADLPLHK
+780 NVIADLPLNK
-790 LDQRI
+790 LDGRI
-795 EIISVHDAYIQHKGT
+795 EIISTHDAYIQHKEPKKGN
-810 KQGDGQRL
+810 GPL
-818 PKTDEPQIEM
+818 PPKPDPKIDI
-828 PRWSFGE
+828 PRWDFSE
-835 VAAIEEHIKTM
+835 AASIEEHIKS
-846 IINKMGNRR
+846 IIIKKVGNRR

-872 EHIKAMVCDGGGVL
+872 EHIKAMVGDD
-886 AYSANNVNYHEN
+886 ASPEN
-898 REAFANFKSELAA
+898 RKAFADFKTELTA

-955 TKMLERLDANGLT
+955 TKMLERLDADGLT

-984 MENVTSVSDRQKVI
+984 MQNVTSVSDRQKVI

-1105 VHNELYQKQHN
+1105 VHNELYQHYHGQ
-1116 GEALPVDAYKA
+1116 ALPLEAYKA

-1139 SATQTE
+1139 STKQTE
-1145 LTELTTLSD
+1145 LTELTTLSE

-1173 PPYSR
+1173 PPYSV
-1178 GQESQND
+1178 GQDSQND
-1185 DNQNEE
+1185 DNQNES
-1191 YPELDER
+1191 YPELDAR
-1198 IAATYVEKAGKIS
+1198 IAETYVEKAGKIT

-1263 SVYVFHLKGNQRTSG
+1263 SVYVFHLKGNARTSG
-1278 EQSRKEGGK
+1278 EQRQKEAGN
-1287 IFGSGS
+1287 IFGGGS

-1300 ILVKNP
+1300 ILVKNS
-1306 DAAEQGQ
+1306 DATEQGK

-1327 KLQQLIDIGS
+1327 KLQHLATFGS

-1351 AHGDWFNQRRD
+1351 AHGDWLNQRRD
-1362 DFANFISVDGK
+1362 DFGKFIGIDGK
-1373 KNDGLAVFS
+1373 KNNGLAVFS
-1382 NFSLGVATNRDPW
+1382 NFSMGIVTSRDSW
-1395 SYNSSKKTITS
+1395 CFNASKRTIEANFKGCIGFYNEQVNLAASEGDS
-1406 NFERCIVTYNK
+1406 FERNDDPSRI
-1417 QLSEYLE
+1417 SWSRS
-1424 HGQTPEKDNTKL
+1424 TKRRLL
-1436 KWSGTLESAFKRQL
+1436 KKI
-1450 YSPDFDHNAITL
+1450 YCPDFDARL
-1462 SMYRP
+1462 LAPALYRP
-1467 YIAQW
+1467 FVLQNVYMEP
-1472 LYNQK
+1472 
-1477 FWLERSYQ
+1477 FWIEAAGQIS
-1485 MPSLFPFTGAQNIAI
+1485 SLFPFDGAQNLAI
-1500 GIAGVGAT
+1500 GIASIGAS
-1508 SFSSL
+1508 SFSCL
-1513 MSNSIACLDC
+1513 ISNRILDFHV
-1523 LEKSQCLPRYLYRPI
+1523 LESGTQCLPRYLYRPV
-1538 GEAAKDTKTTKV
+1538 GEAAKATKAKS
-1550 KTTGQA
+1550 TGQT

-1616 IYGILHSKDYRATY
+1616 IYGILHSKDYRETY

-1639 RIPRVATFEDFKA
+1639 RIPRVASFEDFKA

-1668 QVEPYAGC
+1668 QVEPYDGC
-1676 TVSGLEDGA
+1676 KVDGLEAGA
-1685 EASDLRVTK
+1685 DASDLRVIK

-1707 ALDKTKIVYNDQITI
+1707 ALDKTKIIYNDQITI
-1722 TDIPL
+1722 TDIPM

-1796 ALHIHPL
+1796 ALRIHPL

>member
-1 MAVGV
+1 MATDEL
-6 ETQTNLETSID
+6 ETQTETNPETSID
-17 SIDQESRN
+17 SVEQESRN

-44 DKGDMFER
+44 DKGDLFER

-62 PYSERYSK
+62 PYSERYTK

-93 DLVATLIETEWQG
+93 DLVATLIESEWQG
-106 PNKEARYVAIQ
+106 PNKEARYCAIQ
-117 CKFYDQDSSVPKAE
+117 CKFYEQDSSVPKAE
-131 VDSFLSASSTK
+131 IDSFISASSTK

-152 NRGWSTNTEQ
+152 NKGWSANTEQ
-162 TIEYQ
+162 TIKSQ
-167 EKPISILS
+167 DKTTKVLS
-175 LEKLKNLK
+175 LEKLKHLN
-183 VDWQQYLKD
+183 VDWSQYLQD
-192 NTVKKLAKR
+192 GTVKLQAKR
-201 ELRQYQEEAINNVIL
+201 ELRKYQEEAINNVIL
-216 GFKSHDRGKLI
+216 GFKTHDRGKLI

-241 AERQVGQHGL
+241 AERLVGQHGL

-264 TLDDWTQQSTAKMT
+264 TLDDWTQQSRAKMT

-293 PLDPEDDSPDS
+293 PLDPEDDSPES
-304 ILADHELSY
+304 FLADHELSY
-313 PATTNAKSLADKVVT
+313 PATTDAKSLAEKVVT
-328 AFERYETRPDLG
+328 AFARYETRTDLG
-340 LTVVFSTYQS
+340 ITVVFSTYQS
-350 LDVIHEAQELY
+350 LDVIHEAQEQY
-361 GLKDFD
+361 DMMDFD

-386 KEKEKKVKAKNK
+386 KEKEKTKANKVKAK
-398 AAPKGKRGHKAKAA
+398 KGKSKK
-412 ANTEVAITI
+412 TVEPST
-421 NENDTQQQSIETAQS
+421 D
-436 SDLALDIDDVL
+436 DIL
-447 APQGEAEAPDWDVEA
+447 APQSADAPDWDVEA
-462 ESLFTRIHNA
+462 ESLFTRIHNEQ
-472 SYIHGR
+472 YIHGH

-485 TPKIYGEAPKRQE
+485 TPKIYGKKPKEQE
-498 SLGDAVLYSMD
+498 GLGDAVLYSMD

-540 VCDQKT
+540 VCDKNDLPT
-546 VPHEHLLENFSQ
+546 DKPLENFSK

-567 WKALNKY
+567 WKALNKF
-574 GVADELINN
+574 GSKDDLANN
-583 NEPMKRAVAFAQRI
+583 KEPMRRAVAFAQRI

-607 RDLTVASKQFA
+607 RDMTVASKQFA
-618 AGFNAVVN
+618 AGFNNVVN
-626 DYKQHIIKRGQEAL
+626 EYKHHVLEHGQEAI
-640 ARGETPSLEYQEILD
+640 ARGETPSPEYQEILE

-667 SMSSVEKDRCLKWLK
+667 GMSSVEKDSRLKWLK
-682 EEPQEGH
+682 EEPQDGH
-689 CKILCNVRCLSEGVD
+689 CKILFNVRCLSEGVD

-737 TRGYVIIPVVLTN
+737 IRGYVIIPVVTAN
-750 PNTPEATITNSTEFK
+750 PMAPEEVLANSPEFK
-765 PVWQVLN
+765 TVWQVLC

-780 NVIADLPLHK
+780 RVIADLSLNK
-790 LDQRI
+790 LDGHI
-795 EIISVHDAYIQHKGT
+795 EIISTHTTYIQHKEP
-810 KQGDGQRL
+810 KKGDGAL
-818 PKTDEPQIEM
+818 PPKPDPKIEI
-828 PRWSFGE
+828 PRWDFSE
-835 VAAIEEHIKTM
+835 AAAIVEHISSILLK
-846 IINKMGNRR
+846 KMGNRR

-872 EHIKAMVCDGGGVL
+872 EHIKAMVGDD
-886 AYSANNVNYHEN
+886 ATAEN
-898 REAFANFKSELAA
+898 HKAFADFKTELAA

-984 MENVTSVSDRQKVI
+984 MENVTSISDRQKVI

-1037 LQKEFGCTFSTH
+1037 LKKEFGCTFSTH

-1076 DLEYKYAHDLHAF
+1076 DLDYKYEHELHAF

-1116 GEALPVDAYKA
+1116 GEALPVEAYKA

-1139 SATQTE
+1139 GVTQTE
-1145 LTELTTLSD
+1145 LTELTTLSE

-1173 PPYSR
+1173 PPYSV

-1185 DNQNEE
+1185 DNQNES
-1191 YPELDER
+1191 YPELDAR
-1198 IAATYVEKAGKIS
+1198 IAETYVEKAGKIT

-1224 RWASDKI
+1224 RWASDKL

-1238 FVTNAGWVDSAA
+1238 FVTPASWVTGASAC
-1250 ANGMRRCLQEEFS
+1250 GMRCCLHDEFS
-1263 SVYVFHLKGNQRTSG
+1263 SVYVFHLKGDQFHSVG

-1287 IFGSGS
+1287 IFGGGS
-1293 RAPIAIT
+1293 RLPIAIT

-1306 DAAEQGQ
+1306 DASEQGQ

-1327 KLQQLIDIGS
+1327 KLQQLATFGS

-1351 AHGDWFNQRRD
+1351 AHGDWLNQRRD
-1362 DFANFISVDGK
+1362 DFAHFISVDGK
-1373 KNDGLAVFS
+1373 NNDGLAVFANYS
-1382 NFSLGVATNRDPW
+1382 RGNETGRDAW
-1395 SYNSSKKTITS
+1395 SYNSSRKTIAG
-1406 NFERCIVTYNK
+1406 NFERCIAVYNEQVDK
-1417 QLSEYLE
+1417 AKEAQATEQGFE
-1424 HGQTPEKDNTKL
+1424 HDNDPTRIKWDRDRKISVL
-1436 KWSGTLESAFKRQL
+1436 KGI
-1450 YSPDFDHNAITL
+1450 YSPAFAASYITSSL
-1462 SMYRP
+1462 YRP
-1467 YIAQW
+1467 FVPQF
-1472 LYNQK
+1472 LYNER
-1477 FWLERSYQ
+1477 FWLHFAGQWS
-1485 MPSLFPFTGAQNIAI
+1485 SFIPFAGAQNLVI
-1500 GIAGVGAT
+1500 GIPGIGAS
-1508 SFSSL
+1508 SFSCL
-1513 MSNSIACLDC
+1513 MGNQILDLHV
-1523 LEKSQCLPRYLYRPI
+1523 LESSTQCLPRYLYRPV
-1538 GEAAKDTKTTKV
+1538 GEAAKGTKA
-1550 KTTGQA
+1550 KTSGQA
-1556 DLFAGSDAGELDAS
+1556 DLFAGSDAAELDAS
-1570 NGQSGEQVIIN
+1570 SGQTGDQVVIN

-1594 AHFRAAYAG
+1594 EHFRAAYAG
-1603 HEDEIDADSVFYY
+1603 HEAEIDADSVFYY
-1616 IYGILHSKDYRATY
+1616 IYGILHSKDYRAIY

-1676 TVSGLEDGA
+1676 KVSGLEDGA
-1685 EASDLRVTK
+1685 DASDLRVTK

-1707 ALDKTKIVYNDQITI
+1707 ALDKTTIVYNDQITI
-1722 TDIPL
+1722 SGIPL

-1740 DWVVERCGVSIDKAS
+1740 DWVVERCGVSVDKAS

-1778 LRVITVSL
+1778 LRVVTVSL

-1796 ALHIHPL
+1796 ALRIHPL

>member
-37 EVAHSER
+37 EVAYSER

-106 PNKEARYVAIQ
+106 PNKEARYCAIQ
-117 CKFYDQDSSVPKAE
+117 CKFYEQDSSVPKAE
-131 VDSFLSASSTK
+131 IDSFISASSTK

-152 NRGWSTNTEQ
+152 NRGWSTNSEQ

-293 PLDPEDDSPDS
+293 PLDQEDDFSDS

-361 GLKDFD
+361 GMKDFD

-386 KEKEKKVKAKNK
+386 KEKEKTKANKGKAKSKK
-398 AAPKGKRGHKAKAA
+398 AVEPS
-412 ANTEVAITI
+412 TE
-421 NENDTQQQSIETAQS
+421 
-436 SDLALDIDDVL
+436 DVL
-447 APQGEAEAPDWDVEA
+447 APQSADAPDWDVEA
-462 ESLFTRIHNA
+462 ESLFTRVHNA
-472 SYIHGR
+472 EYIHGH

-485 TPKIYGEAPKRQE
+485 TPKIYGKKPKEQE
-498 SLGDAVLYSMD
+498 GLGDAVLYSMD

-540 VCDQKT
+540 ICDQKT
-546 VPHEHLLENFSQ
+546 LPQEQLLENFSQ

-607 RDLTVASKQFA
+607 RDMTVASKQFA
-618 AGFNAVVN
+618 AGFNAVVS
-626 DYKQHIIKRGQEAL
+626 DYKHHVLERGKEAI
-640 ARGETPSLEYQEILD
+640 AHGETPSFEYQEILD

-661 CEHIDG
+661 CMHIDG
-667 SMSSVEKDRCLKWLK
+667 SMSSVDKASRLKWLK
-682 EEPQEGH
+682 DEPQDGH
-689 CKILCNVRCLSEGVD
+689 CKILFNVRCLSEGVD

-713 LSPRKSEVEVV
+713 LSPRKSDVEVV

-729 VMRRAPNK
+729 VMRRAPHK
-737 TRGYVIIPVVLTN
+737 TRGYVIIPVVTTN
-750 PNTPEATITNSTEFK
+750 PNAPEETLANSQDFQS
-765 PVWQVLN
+765 VWQVLN

-780 NVIADLPLHK
+780 NVIADLPLNK
-790 LDQRI
+790 LDGRI
-795 EIISVHDAYIQHKGT
+795 EIISTHDAYIQHKEPKKGN
-810 KQGDGQRL
+810 GPL
-818 PKTDEPQIEM
+818 PPKPDPKIDIT
-828 PRWSFGE
+828 RWDFSE
-835 VAAIEEHIKTM
+835 AASIEEHIKS
-846 IINKMGNRR
+846 IIIKKVGNRR

-872 EHIKAMVCDGGGVL
+872 EHIKAMVGDD
-886 AYSANNVNYHEN
+886 ASPEN
-898 REAFANFKSELAA
+898 RKAFADFKNELAA
-911 ATRVKLSDD
+911 ATRVRLSDD

-1037 LQKEFGCTFSTH
+1037 LKQEFGCTFSTH

-1061 TFIARLLTSGLIAPE
+1061 TFIARLLTSGLISSE

-1105 VHNELYQKQHN
+1105 VHNELYQQQHN
-1116 GEALPVDAYKA
+1116 GEALPVEAYTA

-1139 SATQTE
+1139 SITQTE
-1145 LTELTTLSD
+1145 LTELTTLSE

-1173 PPYSR
+1173 PPYSV
-1178 GQESQND
+1178 GQDSQND

-1191 YPELDER
+1191 YPELDAR
-1198 IAATYVEKAGKIS
+1198 IAETYVVRAGDLS
-1211 NKNSLYDSYIRAF
+1211 NKNKLYDSYIRAF

-1238 FVTNAGWVDSAA
+1238 FVTNAGWLDTASAC
-1250 ANGMRRCLQEEFS
+1250 GMRRCLQDEFS
-1263 SVYVFHLKGNQRTSG
+1263 SVYVFHLKGNQRTTSG

-1300 ILVKNP
+1300 VLVKNP
-1306 DAAEQGQ
+1306 DAAEHGQ
-1313 IHFACVDDYLSREE
+1313 IRFACVDDYLSREE
-1327 KLQQLIDIGS
+1327 KLQQLVSFGS
-1337 VLNPELKLT
+1337 MLNPELKLAI
-1346 TITPD
+1346 ITPD
-1351 AHGDWFNQRRD
+1351 AHGDWLNQRRD
-1362 DFANFISVDGK
+1362 DFAHFISVDGK
-1373 KNDGLAVFS
+1373 KNKGLAVFS
-1382 NFSLGVATNRDPW
+1382 NFSLGLNTSRDPW
-1395 SYNSSKKTITS
+1395 SYNSSRKVLAR
-1406 NFERCIVTYNK
+1406 NFELCIGAYNEQLAK
-1417 QLSEYLE
+1417 QMATGEISK
-1424 HGQTPEKDNTKL
+1424 KDDTKL
-1436 KWSGTLESAFKRQL
+1436 KWSGTLESAFKRQQA
-1450 YSPDFDHNAITL
+1450 SPAFEHNAVTL
-1462 SMYRP
+1462 SVYRP
-1467 YIAQW
+1467 YITQW

-1477 FWLERSYQ
+1477 FWIERTYQ
-1485 MPSLFPFTGAQNIAI
+1485 MPSIFPFIGAENLTIVSNGIGRKNI
-1500 GIAGVGAT
+1500 
-1508 SFSSL
+1508 SHL
-1513 MSNSIACLDC
+1513 MTNQITNLNLMDSG
-1523 LEKSQCLPRYLYRPI
+1523 SQCFPRYLYRPV
-1538 GEAAKDTKTTKV
+1538 GETAKGKSSKA

-1556 DLFAGSDAGELDAS
+1556 DLFAGSDVGLDAS
-1570 NGQSGEQVIIN
+1570 DGQTGSQVVIN

-1603 HEDEIDADSVFYY
+1603 HESEIDADSVFYY
-1616 IYGILHSKDYRATY
+1616 IYGILHSKDYRETY

-1639 RIPRVATFEDFKA
+1639 RIPRVASFEDFKA

-1676 TVSGLEDGA
+1676 TVSGLEEGA
-1685 EASDLRVTK
+1685 NASDLRVTK

>member
-1 MAVGV
+1 MATAEV
-6 ETQTNLETSID
+6 ETPTETNLETSID
-17 SIDQESRN
+17 SVEQESRN
-25 EQAFYTLLDRMR
+25 EQAFYALLDRMR

-44 DKGDMFER
+44 DKGDLFER

-62 PYSERYSK
+62 PYSERYTK

-106 PNKEARYVAIQ
+106 PNKEARYCAIQ
-117 CKFYDQDSSVPKAE
+117 CKFYEQDSSVPKAE
-131 VDSFLSASSTK
+131 IDSFISASSTK

-152 NRGWSTNTEQ
+152 NKGWSANTEQ
-162 TIEYQ
+162 TIKAQ
-167 EKPISILS
+167 DKTTKVLS
-175 LEKLKNLK
+175 LEKLKHLN
-183 VDWQQYLKD
+183 VDWSQYLQD
-192 NTVKKLAKR
+192 GTVKLQAKR
-201 ELRQYQEEAINNVIL
+201 ELRKYQEEAINNVIL
-216 GFKSHDRGKLI
+216 GFQTHDRGKLI

-241 AERQVGQHGL
+241 AERLVGQHGL

-264 TLDDWTQQSTAKMT
+264 TLDDWTQQSRAKMT

-293 PLDPEDDSPDS
+293 PLDPEDDSPES
-304 ILADHELSY
+304 FLADHELSY
-313 PATTNAKSLADKVVT
+313 PATTDAKSLAEKVVT
-328 AFERYETRPDLG
+328 AFARYETRTDLG

-350 LDVIHEAQELY
+350 LDVIHEAQEQY
-361 GLKDFD
+361 GMVNFD

-386 KEKEKKVKAKNK
+386 KEKEKTKANKGKAK
-398 AAPKGKRGHKAKAA
+398 KGKSKKAVAPS
-412 ANTEVAITI
+412 TEEI
-421 NENDTQQQSIETAQS
+421 
-436 SDLALDIDDVL
+436 L
-447 APQGEAEAPDWDVEA
+447 APQSTDEPDWDVEA
-462 ESLFTRIHNA
+462 ESLFTRVHNEQ
-472 SYIHGR
+472 YIHGR

-485 TPKIYGEAPKRQE
+485 TPKIYGKKPKEQE
-498 SLGDAVLYSMD
+498 GLGYAVLYSMD

-532 VDYKVLIL
+532 VDYKVMIL
-540 VCDQKT
+540 VCDKNDLPT
-546 VPHEHLLENFSQ
+546 DKPLENFSK

-567 WKALNKY
+567 WKALNKF
-574 GVADELINN
+574 GSKDDLANN
-583 NEPMKRAVAFAQRI
+583 KEPMRRAVAFAQRI

-607 RDLTVASKQFA
+607 RDMTVASKQFA

-626 DYKQHIIKRGQEAL
+626 DYKHHVLKHGQEAI
-640 ARGETPSLEYQEILD
+640 ARGETPSPEYHEILE

-667 SMSSVEKDRCLKWLK
+667 GMSSVEKDSRLKWLK
-682 EEPQEGH
+682 EEPQDGH
-689 CKILCNVRCLSEGVD
+689 CKILFNVRCLSEGVD

-737 TRGYVIIPVVLTN
+737 IRGYVIIPVVTTN
-750 PNTPEATITNSTEFK
+750 PMAPEEVLSNSPEFK
-765 PVWQVLN
+765 IVWQVLC

-780 NVIADLPLHK
+780 RVIADLSLNK
-790 LDQRI
+790 LDGHI
-795 EIISVHDAYIQHKGT
+795 EIISTHTAYIQHKEP
-810 KQGDGQRL
+810 KKGDGSL
-818 PKTDEPQIEM
+818 PPNPDPKIEI
-828 PRWSFGE
+828 PRWDFSE
-835 VAAIEEHIKTM
+835 AAAIEEHISSILLK
-846 IINKMGNRR
+846 KMGNRR

-872 EHIKAMVCDGGGVL
+872 EHIKAMVGDD
-886 AYSANNVNYHEN
+886 ASPEN
-898 REAFANFKSELAA
+898 RKAFADFKTELAA

-974 KGFYQSVGFR
+974 KGFYDSVGFR

-1037 LQKEFGCTFSTH
+1037 LKKEFGCTFSTH

-1076 DLEYKYAHDLHAF
+1076 DLDYKYEHDLHAF

-1154 NIKRRKAVES
+1154 NIKRRKAIES

-1173 PPYSR
+1173 PPYSV
-1178 GQESQND
+1178 GQDSQND
-1185 DNQNEE
+1185 DNQNES

-1198 IAATYVEKAGKIS
+1198 IAATYVEKAGKIT

-1250 ANGMRRCLQEEFS
+1250 ANGMRRCLHEEFS
-1263 SVYVFHLKGNQRTSG
+1263 AVYVFHLKGNQRTSG

-1351 AHGDWFNQRRD
+1351 AHCDWLNQRRD
-1362 DFANFISVDGK
+1362 DFGKFISIDGK
-1373 KNDGLAVFS
+1373 KNDGLAVFTNYS
-1382 NFSLGVATNRDPW
+1382 RGIATSRDPW
-1395 SYNSSKKTITS
+1395 SYNSSRKVIAR
-1406 NFERCIVTYNK
+1406 NFERCIAFYNGQIQQFQAAQQTGEEFEPSNDSAQIK
-1417 QLSEYLE
+1417 WERDLLKNMQKGRYSE
-1424 HGQTPEKDNTKL
+1424 PFNEKFVF
-1436 KWSGTLESAFKRQL
+1436 ES
-1450 YSPDFDHNAITL
+1450 S
-1462 SMYRP
+1462 YRP
-1467 YIAQW
+1467 FVHQY
-1472 LYNQK
+1472 LYNERL
-1477 FWLERSYQ
+1477 WLANSYQ
-1485 MPSLFPFTGAQNIAI
+1485 MPSIFPFASAQNMVLCTNGI
-1500 GIAGVGAT
+1500 GGKAFSCLMGNRIFDLNALEAG
-1508 SFSSL
+1508 
-1513 MSNSIACLDC
+1513 D
-1523 LEKSQCLPRYLYRPI
+1523 QCFPRYLYRPV
-1538 GEAAKDTKTTKV
+1538 GEAAKGTKATKA
-1550 KTTGQA
+1550 KTSVQA
-1556 DLFAGSDAGELDAS
+1556 DLFAGSDAGELDAA
-1570 NGQSGEQVIIN
+1570 NDQSGDQVVIN

-1594 AHFRAAYAG
+1594 EHFRAAYAG
-1603 HEDEIDADSVFYY
+1603 HEAEIDADSVFYY
-1616 IYGILHSKDYRATY
+1616 IYGILHSKDYRAIY

-1676 TVSGLEDGA
+1676 KVSGLEDGA
-1685 EASDLRVTK
+1685 DASDLRVTK

-1707 ALDKTKIVYNDQITI
+1707 ALDKTKIVYNGQITI
-1722 TDIPL
+1722 SGIPL

-1740 DWVVERCGVSIDKAS
+1740 DWVVERCGVSVDKAS

-1778 LRVITVSL
+1778 LRVVTVSL

-1796 ALHIHPL
+1796 ALRIHPL

>member
-6 ETQTNLETSID
+6 ETQVNLEPSID

-70 VQLYKDWAAEHP
+70 VQLYKDWAVEHP

-183 VDWQQYLKD
+183 VDWQQYFKD

-251 VLFLVPSLALLSQ
+251 VLFLVPSLSLLSQ
-264 TLDDWTQQSTAKMT
+264 TLDDWTQQSRAKMT

-293 PLDPEDDSPDS
+293 PLDQEDDFSES
-304 ILADHELSY
+304 VLADHELSY

-361 GLKDFD
+361 GMKDFD

-386 KEKEKKVKAKNK
+386 KEKEKTKANKGKAKSKK
-398 AAPKGKRGHKAKAA
+398 AVISS
-412 ANTEVAITI
+412 TE
-421 NENDTQQQSIETAQS
+421 
-436 SDLALDIDDVL
+436 DVL
-447 APQGEAEAPDWDVEA
+447 APQSADAPDWDVEA
-462 ESLFTRIHNA
+462 ESLFTRIHNEQ
-472 SYIHGR
+472 YVHGL

-485 TPKIYGEAPKRQE
+485 TPKIYGKKPKEQE
-498 SLGDAVLYSMD
+498 DLGDAVLYSMD

-546 VPHEHLLENFSQ
+546 IPQEHLLENFSQ

-607 RDLTVASKQFA
+607 RDMTVASKQFA
-618 AGFNAVVN
+618 AGFNAVVS
-626 DYKQHIIKRGQEAL
+626 DYKHHVLERGQEAI
-640 ARGETPSLEYQEILD
+640 AHGETPSFEYQEILN

-661 CEHIDG
+661 CMHIDG
-667 SMSSVEKDRCLKWLK
+667 SMSSVDKASRLKWLK
-682 EEPQEGH
+682 DEPQDGH
-689 CKILCNVRCLSEGVD
+689 CKILFNVRCLSEGVD

-713 LSPRKSEVEVV
+713 LSPRKSDVEVV

-729 VMRRAPNK
+729 VMRRAPHK
-737 TRGYVIIPVVLTN
+737 TRGYVIIPVVTTN
-750 PNTPEATITNSTEFK
+750 PNAPEETLANSQDFQS
-765 PVWQVLN
+765 VWQVLN

-780 NVIADLPLHK
+780 NVIADLPLNK
-790 LDQRI
+790 LDGRI
-795 EIISVHDAYIQHKGT
+795 EIISTHDAYIQHKEPKKGN
-810 KQGDGQRL
+810 GPL
-818 PKTDEPQIEM
+818 PPKPDPKIDI
-828 PRWSFGE
+828 PRWDFSE
-835 VAAIEEHIKTM
+835 AASIEEHIKS
-846 IINKMGNRR
+846 IIIKKVGNRR

-872 EHIKAMVCDGGGVL
+872 EHIKAMVGDD
-886 AYSANNVNYHEN
+886 ASPEN
-898 REAFANFKSELAA
+898 RKAFADFKTELTA

-955 TKMLERLDANGLT
+955 TKMLERLDADGLT

-984 MENVTSVSDRQKVI
+984 MQNVTSVSDRQKVI

-1037 LQKEFGCTFSTH
+1037 LKQEFGCTFSTH

-1061 TFIARLLTSGLIAPE
+1061 TFIARLLTSGLISSE

-1105 VHNELYQKQHN
+1105 VHNELYQHYHGQ
-1116 GEALPVDAYKA
+1116 ALPLEAYKA

-1139 SATQTE
+1139 STKQTE
-1145 LTELTTLSD
+1145 LTELTTLSE

-1173 PPYSR
+1173 PPYSV
-1178 GQESQND
+1178 GQDSQND
-1185 DNQNEE
+1185 DNQNES
-1191 YPELDER
+1191 YPELDAR
-1198 IAATYVEKAGKIS
+1198 IAETYVEKAGKIQLKS
-1211 NKNSLYDSYIRAF
+1211 KLYDSYIRAF

-1231 KDRGVVA
+1231 KDRGIVA
-1238 FVTNAGWVDSAA
+1238 FVTNAGWIDAASAC
-1250 ANGMRRCLQEEFS
+1250 GMRRCLKEEFS
-1263 SVYVFHLKGNQRTSG
+1263 SVYVFHLKGNARTSG
-1278 EQSRKEGGK
+1278 EQRQKEAGNV
-1287 IFGSGS
+1287 FGVGS

-1306 DAAEQGQ
+1306 DTTEQGQ

-1327 KLQQLIDIGS
+1327 KLQQLTDIGS
-1337 VLNPELKLT
+1337 VLNHELKLT

-1351 AHGDWFNQRRD
+1351 AHGDWLNQRRD
-1362 DFANFISVDGK
+1362 DFTHFISVDGK
-1373 KNDGLAVFS
+1373 KIEDLAIF
-1382 NFSLGVATNRDPW
+1382 TNYSCGIVTSRDSW
-1395 SYNSSKKTITS
+1395 SYNSSRKVIANSFK
-1406 NFERCIVTYNK
+1406 RCIDVYNAQVEQAK
-1417 QLSEYLE
+1417 SQGQNFVKNNDPTQIKWTDILEKKLYQGVKSEECLTDKIELSL
-1424 HGQTPEKDNTKL
+1424 
-1436 KWSGTLESAFKRQL
+1436 
-1450 YSPDFDHNAITL
+1450 
-1462 SMYRP
+1462 YRP
-1467 YIAQW
+1467 FICQYF
-1472 LYNQK
+1472 YNVPM
-1477 FWLERSYQ
+1477 WVHRTYQ
-1485 MPSLFPFTGAQNIAI
+1485 MPSLFPFAGAQNLAI
-1500 GIAGVGAT
+1500 GIAGLGA
-1508 SFSSL
+1508 SRFSCL
-1513 MSNSIACLDC
+1513 MGNSIACFDC
-1523 LEKSQCLPRYLYRPI
+1523 LEKSQWLPRYIYRPV
-1538 GEAAKDTKTTKV
+1538 GEVAKGKGTKAKS
-1550 KTTGQA
+1550 TGQT

-1616 IYGILHSKDYRATY
+1616 IYGILHSKDYRETY

-1639 RIPRVATFEDFKA
+1639 RIPRVASFEDFKA

-1685 EASDLRVTK
+1685 DASNLRVIK

-1727 EVQDYVVNKKSAL
+1727 EVQDYMVNKKSAL

>member
-6 ETQTNLETSID
+6 ETQTNLETSVD

-37 EVAHSER
+37 EVAHNER

-70 VQLYKDWAAEHP
+70 VQLYKDWAVEHP

-152 NRGWSTNTEQ
+152 NKGWSANTKQ
-162 TIEYQ
+162 TIKAQ
-167 EKPISILS
+167 DKTTKVLS
-175 LEKLKNLK
+175 LEKLKHLN
-183 VDWQQYLKD
+183 VDWSQYLQD
-192 NTVKKLAKR
+192 GTVKLQAKR
-201 ELRQYQEEAINNVIL
+201 ELRKYQEEAINNVIL

-251 VLFLVPSLALLSQ
+251 VLFLVPSLSLLSQ
-264 TLDDWTQQSTAKMT
+264 TLDDWTQQSRAKMT

-293 PLDPEDDSPDS
+293 PLDQEDDFSES
-304 ILADHELSY
+304 VLADHELSY

-350 LDVIHEAQELY
+350 LDVIHEAQEFY

-386 KEKEKKVKAKNK
+386 KEKEKTKANKGKAKSKK
-398 AAPKGKRGHKAKAA
+398 AVEPS
-412 ANTEVAITI
+412 TE
-421 NENDTQQQSIETAQS
+421 
-436 SDLALDIDDVL
+436 DVL
-447 APQGEAEAPDWDVEA
+447 APQSADAPDWDVEA
-462 ESLFTRIHNA
+462 ESLFTRVHNA
-472 SYIHGR
+472 EYIHGH

-485 TPKIYGEAPKRQE
+485 TPKIYGKKPKEQE
-498 SLGDAVLYSMD
+498 GLGDAVLYSMD

-546 VPHEHLLENFSQ
+546 MPQEQLLENFSQ

-583 NEPMKRAVAFAQRI
+583 NESMKRAVAFAQRI

-607 RDLTVASKQFA
+607 RDMTVASKQFA
-618 AGFNAVVN
+618 AGFNAVVS
-626 DYKQHIIKRGQEAL
+626 DYKHHVLERGQEAI
-640 ARGETPSLEYQEILD
+640 AHGETPSFEYQEILN

-661 CEHIDG
+661 CMHIDG
-667 SMSSVEKDRCLKWLK
+667 SMSSVDKASRLKWLK
-682 EEPQEGH
+682 DEPQDGH
-689 CKILCNVRCLSEGVD
+689 CKILFNVRCLSEGVD

-713 LSPRKSEVEVV
+713 LSPRKSDVEVV

-729 VMRRAPNK
+729 VMRRAPHK
-737 TRGYVIIPVVLTN
+737 TRGYVIIPVVTTN
-750 PNTPEATITNSTEFK
+750 PNAPEETLANSQDFQS
-765 PVWQVLN
+765 VWQVLN

-780 NVIADLPLHK
+780 NVIADLPLNK
-790 LDQRI
+790 LDGRI
-795 EIISVHDAYIQHKGT
+795 EIISTHDAYIQHKEPKKGN
-810 KQGDGQRL
+810 GPL
-818 PKTDEPQIEM
+818 PPKPDPKIDIS
-828 PRWSFGE
+828 RWDFSE
-835 VAAIEEHIKTM
+835 AASIEEHIKS
-846 IINKMGNRR
+846 IIIKKVGNRR

-872 EHIKAMVCDGGGVL
+872 EHIKAMVGDD
-886 AYSANNVNYHEN
+886 ASPEN
-898 REAFANFKSELAA
+898 RKAFADFKTELTA

-955 TKMLERLDANGLT
+955 TKMLERLDADGLT

-984 MENVTSVSDRQKVI
+984 MQNVTSVSDRQKVI

-1105 VHNELYQKQHN
+1105 VHNELYQQQHN
-1116 GEALPVDAYKA
+1116 GEALPVEAYTA

-1139 SATQTE
+1139 SITQTE
-1145 LTELTTLSD
+1145 LTELTTLSE

-1173 PPYSR
+1173 PPYSV
-1178 GQESQND
+1178 GQDSQND
-1185 DNQNEE
+1185 DNQNES
-1191 YPELDER
+1191 YPELDAR
-1198 IAATYVEKAGKIS
+1198 IAVTYVEKAGKIQLKS
-1211 NKNSLYDSYIRAF
+1211 KLYDSYIRAF

-1231 KDRGVVA
+1231 KDRGIVA
-1238 FVTNAGWVDSAA
+1238 FVTNAGWIDAASAC
-1250 ANGMRRCLQEEFS
+1250 GMRRCLKEEFS

-1306 DAAEQGQ
+1306 DVAEQCQ

-1351 AHGDWFNQRRD
+1351 AHGDWLNQRRD
-1362 DFANFISVDGK
+1362 DFTHFISVDGK
-1373 KNDGLAVFS
+1373 KIEDLAIF
-1382 NFSLGVATNRDPW
+1382 TNYSCGIVTSRDSW
-1395 SYNSSKKTITS
+1395 SYNSSRKVIANSFK
-1406 NFERCIVTYNK
+1406 RCIDVYNAQVEQAK
-1417 QLSEYLE
+1417 SQGQNFVKNNDPTQIKWTDILEKKLYQGVKSEECLTDKIELSL
-1424 HGQTPEKDNTKL
+1424 
-1436 KWSGTLESAFKRQL
+1436 
-1450 YSPDFDHNAITL
+1450 
-1462 SMYRP
+1462 YRP
-1467 YIAQW
+1467 FICQYF
-1472 LYNQK
+1472 YNVPM
-1477 FWLERSYQ
+1477 WVHRTYQ
-1485 MPSLFPFTGAQNIAI
+1485 MPSLFPFAGAQNLAI
-1500 GIAGVGAT
+1500 GIAGLGA
-1508 SFSSL
+1508 SRFSCL
-1513 MSNSIACLDC
+1513 MGNSIACFDC
-1523 LEKSQCLPRYLYRPI
+1523 LEKSQWLPRYIYRPV
-1538 GEAAKDTKTTKV
+1538 GEAAKATKV

-1616 IYGILHSKDYRATY
+1616 IYGILHSKDYRETY

-1685 EASDLRVTK
+1685 DASNLRVIK

-1796 ALHIHPL
+1796 TLRIHPL

>member
-1 MAVGV
+1 MAEAGIESQNNH
-6 ETQTNLETSID
+6 ETLID
-17 SIDQESRN
+17 SVEQESRN
-25 EQAFYTLLDRMR
+25 EHAFYTLLDRMR
-37 EVAHSER
+37 DVAHSER
-44 DKGDMFER
+44 DKGDLVER

-62 PYSERYSK
+62 PYSERFSK
-70 VQLYKDWAAEHP
+70 VQLYKDWAVEHP

-93 DLVATLIETEWQG
+93 DLVATLIEPEWKGQ
-106 PNKEARYVAIQ
+106 NKEARYCAIQ

-131 VDSFLSASSTK
+131 VDSFISASSTK

-152 NRGWSTNTEQ
+152 NKGWSANTEQ
-162 TIEYQ
+162 TIEHQ
-167 EKPISILS
+167 EKPTSILS
-175 LEKLKNLK
+175 LDKLKHLN
-183 VDWQQYLKD
+183 VDWTQYLQD
-192 NTVKKLAKR
+192 GTVKLQAKR
-201 ELRQYQEEAINNVIL
+201 ELRKYQEEAINNVIL
-216 GFKSHDRGKLI
+216 GFKTNDRGKLI

-264 TLDDWTQQSTAKMT
+264 TLDDWTQQSKAKMT
-278 AIPVCSDSTIGDSAR
+278 AIPVCSDATIGNSANL
-293 PLDPEDDSPDS
+293 LDPEEDSLES
-304 ILADHELSY
+304 FLADHELSY
-313 PATTNAKSLADKVVT
+313 PATTDAKSLADKVKT
-328 AFERYETRPDLG
+328 AFARYATRTDLG

-350 LDVIHEAQELY
+350 LDVIHEAQEQY
-361 GLKDFD
+361 GMMDFD

-386 KEKEKKVKAKNK
+386 KEKEKT
-398 AAPKGKRGHKAKAA
+398 KAKANNGKKGKA
-412 ANTEVAITI
+412 KGKTATTE
-421 NENDTQQQSIETAQS
+421 QSTEE
-436 SDLALDIDDVL
+436 VL
-447 APQGEAEAPDWDVEA
+447 APQSTDAPDWDVEA
-462 ESLFTRIHNA
+462 ESLFTCVHNEQ
-472 SYIHGR
+472 YVHGR

-485 TPKIYGEAPKRQE
+485 TPKIYGKKPKEQE
-498 SLGDAVLYSMD
+498 GLGDAVLYSMD
-509 NEQIFGPVFYS
+509 DEKTFGPVFYS

-540 VCDQKT
+540 VCDQKA
-546 VPHEHLLENFSQ
+546 VPQEQLLENFSQ

-567 WKALNKY
+567 WKALNKF
-574 GVADELINN
+574 GSKDDLSNN
-583 NEPMKRAVAFAQRI
+583 KEPMKRAVAFAQRI
-597 DLDGLPAGRK
+597 DLEGLPAGRK

-626 DYKQHIIKRGQEAL
+626 DYKHHVLERGQEAI
-640 ARGETPSLEYQEILD
+640 AHGETPSLEYQEILE
-655 HGCECE
+655 HVCACECM
-661 CEHIDG
+661 HIDG
-667 SMSSVEKDRCLKWLK
+667 SMSSVEKDSRLKWLK
-682 EEPQEGH
+682 EEPQDGH
-689 CKILCNVRCLSEGVD
+689 CKILFNVRCLSEGVD

-737 TRGYVIIPVVLTN
+737 TRGYVIIPVVTTN
-750 PNTPEATITNSTEFK
+750 PNAPEEVLVNSTEFK
-765 PVWQVLN
+765 TVWQVLS

-780 NVIADLPLHK
+780 NVIADLPLNK
-790 LDQRI
+790 LDSRI
-795 EIISVHDAYIQHKGT
+795 EIISTHNAYIQHKEP
-810 KQGDGQRL
+810 KQGDGQRS
-818 PKTDEPQIEM
+818 PKTDAQQIEM
-828 PRWSFGE
+828 PRWDFSE
-835 VAAIEEHIKTM
+835 AAAIEEHIKS
-846 IINKMGNRR
+846 IIIKKVGNRR

-872 EHIKAMVCDGGGVL
+872 EHIKAMVGDD
-886 AYSANNVNYHEN
+886 ATAEN
-898 REAFANFKSELAA
+898 RKAFADFKTELAA

-937 ELFRGYPFTEK
+937 ELFRGYPFTEH

-955 TKMLERLDANGLT
+955 TKMLERLDADGLT

-984 MENVTSVSDRQKVI
+984 MQNVSSVSDRQKVI

-1037 LQKEFGCTFSTH
+1037 LKQEFGCTFSTH

-1061 TFIARLLTSGLIAPE
+1061 TFIARLLTSGLIAPA
-1076 DLEYKYAHDLHAF
+1076 DLDYKYEHDLHAF

-1105 VHNELYQKQHN
+1105 VHNELYQEQHN
-1116 GEALPVDAYKA
+1116 GEALPVEAYKA

-1139 SATQTE
+1139 STTQTE
-1145 LTELTTLSD
+1145 LTELTTLSE

-1173 PPYSR
+1173 PPYSV
-1178 GQESQND
+1178 GQDSQND
-1185 DNQNEE
+1185 DNQNES
-1191 YPELDER
+1191 YPELDAR
-1198 IAATYVEKAGKIS
+1198 IAETYVVRAGDLS
-1211 NKNSLYDSYIRAF
+1211 NKNKLYDSYIRAF

-1238 FVTNAGWVDSAA
+1238 FVTNAGWLDTASAC
-1250 ANGMRRCLQEEFS
+1250 GMRRCLQDEFS
-1263 SVYVFHLKGNQRTSG
+1263 SVYVFHLKGNQRTTSG

-1300 ILVKNP
+1300 VLVKNP
-1306 DAAEQGQ
+1306 DAAEHGQ

-1327 KLQQLIDIGS
+1327 KLQQLVSFGS
-1337 VLNPELKLT
+1337 MLNPELKLAI
-1346 TITPD
+1346 ITPD
-1351 AHGDWFNQRRD
+1351 AHGDWLNQRRD
-1362 DFANFISVDGK
+1362 DFAHFISVDGK
-1373 KNDGLAVFS
+1373 KNKGLAVFS
-1382 NFSLGVATNRDPW
+1382 NFSLGLNTSRDPW
-1395 SYNSSKKTITS
+1395 SYNSSRKVLAR
-1406 NFERCIVTYNK
+1406 NFELCIGAYNEQLAK
-1417 QLSEYLE
+1417 QMATGEISK
-1424 HGQTPEKDNTKL
+1424 KDDTKL
-1436 KWSGTLESAFKRQL
+1436 KWSGTLESAFKRQQA
-1450 YSPDFDHNAITL
+1450 SPAFEHNAVTL
-1462 SMYRP
+1462 SVYRP
-1467 YIAQW
+1467 YITQW

-1477 FWLERSYQ
+1477 FWIERTYQ
-1485 MPSLFPFTGAQNIAI
+1485 MPSIFPFIGAENLTIVSNGIGRKNI
-1500 GIAGVGAT
+1500 
-1508 SFSSL
+1508 SHL
-1513 MSNSIACLDC
+1513 MTNQITNLNLMDSG
-1523 LEKSQCLPRYLYRPI
+1523 SQCFPRYLYRPV
-1538 GEAAKDTKTTKV
+1538 GETAKGKSSKA
-1550 KTTGQA
+1550 KNTGQA
-1556 DLFAGSDAGELDAS
+1556 DLFSGSDAGELDVS
-1570 NGQSGEQVIIN
+1570 DYQSDDHVVIN

-1603 HEDEIDADSVFYY
+1603 HESEIDADSVFYY
-1616 IYGILHSKDYRATY
+1616 IYGILHSKDYRSTY

-1652 FEKAGR
+1652 FEQAGR
-1658 ALADLHVNYE
+1658 DLADLHVNYE
-1668 QVEPYAGC
+1668 QVDPYDGC
-1676 TVSGLEDGA
+1676 TVSGLESGTD
-1685 EASDLRVTK
+1685 ASDLRVTK

-1722 TDIPL
+1722 TGIPL

-1740 DWVVERCGVSIDKAS
+1740 DWVVERCGVSVDKAS

-1764 AEEMGDPQYILHLI
+1764 AEEKGDPQYILHLI

-1786 ETNKI
+1786 GTNKI
-1791 VASLP
+1791 VGSLP
-1796 ALHIHPL
+1796 ALHIHQL

>member
-106 PNKEARYVAIQ
+106 TNKEARYVAIQ

-142 YFAERLLVAT
+142 CFAERLLVAT

-241 AERQVGQHGL
+241 AERQVGQRGL

-386 KEKEKKVKAKNK
+386 KEKEKTKANKGKAKSKK
-398 AAPKGKRGHKAKAA
+398 AVEPS
-412 ANTEVAITI
+412 TE
-421 NENDTQQQSIETAQS
+421 
-436 SDLALDIDDVL
+436 DVL
-447 APQGEAEAPDWDVEA
+447 APQSADAPDWDVEA
-462 ESLFTRIHNA
+462 ESLFTRVHNA
-472 SYIHGR
+472 EYIHGH

-485 TPKIYGEAPKRQE
+485 TPKIYGKKPKEQE
-498 SLGDAVLYSMD
+498 GLGDAVLYSMD

-540 VCDQKT
+540 ICDQKT
-546 VPHEHLLENFSQ
+546 LPQEQLLENFSQ

-607 RDLTVASKQFA
+607 RDMTVASKQFA
-618 AGFNAVVN
+618 AGFNAVVS
-626 DYKQHIIKRGQEAL
+626 DYKHHVLERGKEAI
-640 ARGETPSLEYQEILD
+640 AHGETPSFEYQEIID

-661 CEHIDG
+661 CMHIDG
-667 SMSSVEKDRCLKWLK
+667 SMSSVDKASRLQWLK
-682 EEPQEGH
+682 DEPQDGH
-689 CKILCNVRCLSEGVD
+689 CKILFNVRCLSEGVD

-737 TRGYVIIPVVLTN
+737 TRGYVIIPVVTTN
-750 PNTPEATITNSTEFK
+750 PNAPEETLANSQDFQS
-765 PVWQVLN
+765 VWQVLN

-780 NVIADLPLHK
+780 NVIADLPLNK
-790 LDQRI
+790 LDGRI
-795 EIISVHDAYIQHKGT
+795 EIICTHDAYIQHKEPKKGN
-810 KQGDGQRL
+810 GPL
-818 PKTDEPQIEM
+818 PPKPDPKIDI
-828 PRWSFGE
+828 PRWDFSE
-835 VAAIEEHIKTM
+835 AASIEEHIKS
-846 IINKMGNRR
+846 IIIKKVGNRR

-866 ICSRQV
+866 ICARQV
-872 EHIKAMVCDGGGVL
+872 EHIKAMVGDD
-886 AYSANNVNYHEN
+886 ASPEN
-898 REAFANFKSELAA
+898 RKAFADFKNELAA

-955 TKMLERLDANGLT
+955 TKMLERLDADGLT

-984 MENVTSVSDRQKVI
+984 MQNVTSVSDRQKVI

-1019 VYTPIEVVDFMT
+1019 VYTPIEVVDFIT

-1145 LTELTTLSD
+1145 LTELTTLSE

-1173 PPYSR
+1173 PPYSV
-1178 GQESQND
+1178 GQDSQND
-1185 DNQNEE
+1185 DNQNES
-1191 YPELDER
+1191 YPELDAR
-1198 IAATYVEKAGKIS
+1198 IAETYVVRAGDLS
-1211 NKNSLYDSYIRAF
+1211 NKNKLYDSYIRAF

-1238 FVTNAGWVDSAA
+1238 FVTNAGWLDTASAC
-1250 ANGMRRCLQEEFS
+1250 GMRRCLQDEFS
-1263 SVYVFHLKGNQRTSG
+1263 SVYVFHLKGNQRTTSG
-1278 EQSRKEGGK
+1278 KQSRKEGGK

-1300 ILVKNP
+1300 VLVKNP
-1306 DAAEQGQ
+1306 DAAEHGQ

-1327 KLQQLIDIGS
+1327 KLQQLVSFGS
-1337 VLNPELKLT
+1337 MLNPELKLAI
-1346 TITPD
+1346 ITPD
-1351 AHGDWFNQRRD
+1351 AHGDWLNQRRD
-1362 DFANFISVDGK
+1362 DFAHFISVDGK
-1373 KNDGLAVFS
+1373 KNKGLAVFS
-1382 NFSLGVATNRDPW
+1382 NFSLGLNTSRDPW
-1395 SYNSSKKTITS
+1395 SYNSSRKVLAR
-1406 NFERCIVTYNK
+1406 NFELCIGAYNEQLAK
-1417 QLSEYLE
+1417 QMATGEISK
-1424 HGQTPEKDNTKL
+1424 KDDTKL
-1436 KWSGTLESAFKRQL
+1436 KWSGTLESAFKRQQA
-1450 YSPDFDHNAITL
+1450 SPAFEHNAVTL
-1462 SMYRP
+1462 SVYRP
-1467 YIAQW
+1467 YITQW

-1477 FWLERSYQ
+1477 FWIERTYQ
-1485 MPSLFPFTGAQNIAI
+1485 MPSIFPFTGAENLTIVSNGIGRKNI
-1500 GIAGVGAT
+1500 
-1508 SFSSL
+1508 SHL
-1513 MSNSIACLDC
+1513 MTNQITNLNLMDSG
-1523 LEKSQCLPRYLYRPI
+1523 SQCFPRYLYRPV
-1538 GEAAKDTKTTKV
+1538 GETAKGKSSKA

-1556 DLFAGSDAGELDAS
+1556 DLFAGSDVGLDAS
-1570 NGQSGEQVIIN
+1570 DGQTGSQVVIN

-1594 AHFRAAYAG
+1594 EHFRAAYAG
-1603 HEDEIDADSVFYY
+1603 HEAEIDADSVFYY

-1639 RIPRVATFEDFKA
+1639 RIPRVASFEDFKA

-1676 TVSGLEDGA
+1676 KVSGLEEGA
-1685 EASDLRVTK
+1685 DATDLRVTK

-1707 ALDKTKIVYNDQITI
+1707 ALDKTTIVYNDQITI
-1722 TDIPL
+1722 SGIPL

-1791 VASLP
+1791 MSSLP
-1796 ALHIHPL
+1796 ALCIHQL